1 MKRILISAALLAAT
15 TSALQAHTLDGIVK
29 DNKTGEPLIG
39 TVIRVKELPNVSTTT
54 GLDGTFT
61 LHELPDKG
69 KFTIIVTYMSYKTKE
84 MVVDLAKDYSKGGK
98 DGKDGQFTIAMDED
112 TKQLGEVVVTGH
124 REYRSDRSAVETVKN
139 AGNVLNVMSQQSI
152 QLSPDVNV
160 ASVLQRVS
168 GVTMERDASGEAS
181 YAILRGMDKRY
192 NYTLVNGVK
201 IPSPD
206 DKNRYIPLNIFP
218 SDLMD
223 RLVVSKSLTADMEGD
238 AAGGV
243 VDMVMKDAPSRFQL
257 QANAAIGA
265 TDYFWKDGRNYLT
278 SNRSDYTHKAPYEA
292 FGSEYKAQMGSSKD
306 GSSQIG
312 DFKAGPT
319 QLKSYSNPAPNF
331 IGGLSIGNRFWNDR
345 LGVMLAG
352 SIQNTFRGTERT
364 YNSVKM
370 ASGEQA
376 MYISNLHHR
385 YYSIHD
391 LTAGAHAK
399 IDLTLGNQL
408 MPGAH
413 KLEWYNMYVRTNSKG
428 IRYNNGISTEY
439 IGADSYTQDDEVRST
454 SITQTIFATNLKGTH
469 HLSKDFTIDWSG
481 IFSQAKEEDPD
492 RTYVTL
498 TNTVSTSSADVTASS
513 DGSSDVDA
521 VGGSIWD
528 TNKNIVKTLPKSMER
543 RYQHNKDTDWAGYIN
558 LSYDTH
564 FANGVD
570 ALWKAGA
577 QYRCKERS
585 NRYYSYIFNPADISQ
600 QLNGNGLDQFAA
612 IDWVC
617 KTPYSQASQLN
628 YDSKEHIGGAYAMVT
643 FRSNLGELNAG
654 FRAEHTNQI
663 YTMLQHFRNM
673 GQVGEQSY
681 WDYLPSA
688 SIKWTPT
695 KKMNVRLSYYRSIN
709 RPGFY
714 EIVPYQIQGEE
725 YQEKGNPN
733 LKRARIDNI
742 DLRWEWFPSATEQ
755 VLAGVFYKY
764 LKDPIEQV
772 FVTSDGKIGAGTDAY
787 YLPDNLGNAKNMGFE
802 IDVIKYIRHFGL
814 KANYTYT
821 HSEITTSKREY
832 QEGSAEYKTGVTQTR
847 PLVNQAPHTANLSL
861 LYKDTSHGWN
871 AQLAASYTGT
881 KLALVS
887 PFKDADQWD
896 KAMFGLDLSAEKQ
909 FKNGFSVFLKANN
922 LLDAKR
928 ERFLKT
934 VNKSNLEY
942 EGQKSDKTIV
952 GTYQY
957 GRTFLLGV
965 RYKL

>member
-15 TSALQAHTLDGIVK
+15 TSAIHAHTLDGIVK

-54 GLDGTFT
+54 GLDGTFS

-84 MVVDLAKDYSKGGK
+84 LVVDVEKDYSKGTK
-98 DGKDGQFTIAMDED
+98 AGKDGQLTIAMDED
-112 TKQLGEVVVTGH
+112 SKQLGEVVVTGH
-124 REYRSDRSAVETVKN
+124 KEYHSDRSAIDLEKT

-243 VDMVMKDAPSRFQL
+243 VDMVMKDAPSHFQV

-265 TDYFWKDGRNYLT
+265 SDYFWKDGRDYLT
-278 SNRSDYTHKAPYEA
+278 SNRSDYTKTAPYEA
-292 FGSEYKAQMGSSKD
+292 FGKDYKASTA
-306 GSSQIG
+306 
-312 DFKAGPT
+312 DFKNGPM
-319 QLKSYSNPAPNF
+319 QLKSHSIPAPNF
-331 IGGLSIGNRFWNDR
+331 IGGLSIGSRFWKDR

-391 LTAGAHAK
+391 LTAGTHAK
-399 IDLTLGNQL
+399 IDLTLGNHL

-454 SITQTIFATNLKGTH
+454 STTQSIFATNLKGTH
-469 HLSKDFTIDWSG
+469 HLNKDFTIDWSG

-498 TNTVSTSSADVTASS
+498 TNTVEATQSV
-513 DGSSDVDA
+513 DGSLWQND
-521 VGGSIWD
+521 
-528 TNKNIVKTLPKSMER
+528 KNIVKTLPKSMER
-543 RYQHNKDTDWAGYIN
+543 RFQHNKDTDWAGYIN

-564 FANGVD
+564 FSDDVD

-577 QYRCKERS
+577 QYRRKERS
-585 NRYYSYIFNPADISQ
+585 NRYYSYVFNPADISQ
-600 QLNGNGLDQFAA
+600 KLDGNGLDQFDAA
-612 IDWVC
+612 DWKC
-617 KTPYSQASQLN
+617 TTPYSQASQLN

-643 FRSNLGELNAG
+643 FRSKIGEFNAG

-663 YTMLQHFRNM
+663 YTMLQHFRTM

-695 KKMNVRLSYYRSIN
+695 QKMNVRFSYYRSIN

-714 EIVPYQIQGEE
+714 EIVPYQIMGEE

-733 LKRARIDNI
+733 LKRARIDNL
-742 DLRWEWFPSATEQ
+742 DLRWEWFPSKTEQ
-755 VLAGVFYKY
+755 VMAGVFYKY

-772 FVTSDGKIGAGTDAY
+772 FVASDGKIGAGSDAY
-787 YLPDNLGNAKNMGFE
+787 YMPDNLGNAKNMGFE
-802 IDVIKYIRHFGL
+802 IDVIKYIRHFGV

-821 HSEITTSKREY
+821 HSSITTSKREY
-832 QEGSAEYKTGVTQTR
+832 QEGSAEYKSGVTQTR
-847 PLVNQAPHTANLSL
+847 PLVNQAPHTANLSF

-871 AQLAASYTGT
+871 GQLAASYTGT

-896 KAMFGLDLSAEKQ
+896 KAMFGLDLSAEKK
-909 FKNGFSVFLKANN
+909 FHNGISIFVKANN

-928 ERFLKT
+928 ERYLKT
-934 VNKSNLEY
+934 VNKDNLEY
-942 EGQKSDKTIV
+942 EGQRNDRTIV
-952 GTYQY
+952 GTYKY
-957 GRTFLLGV
+957 GRTFLVGV
-965 RYKL
+965 RYNLR

>member
-1 MKRILISAALLAAT
+1 MIQFILSAVLIAA
-15 TSALQAHTLDGIVK
+15 SATVVSAHTLDGIVK
-29 DNKTGEPLIG
+29 DNRTGEPLIG
-39 TVIRVKELPNVSTTT
+39 SVVEVKELPSVKTTT
-54 GLDGTFT
+54 GLDGSFT

-69 KFTIIVTYMSYKTKE
+69 RYTLVVRYISYKTREIPVEVSDKG
-84 MVVDLAKDYSKGGK
+84 VV
-98 DGKDGQFTIAMDED
+98 TITLDED
-112 TKQLGEVVVTGH
+112 LHQLGEVVIKGH
-124 REYRSDRSAVETVKN
+124 KEYHSDRSAIDMEKT

-243 VDMVMKDAPSRFQL
+243 VDMVMKDAPSHFQI
-257 QANAAIGA
+257 QANAAVG
-265 TDYFWKDGRNYLT
+265 TSDYFWKDSRDYLT
-278 SNRSDYTHKAPYEA
+278 SNRSDYTHKAPYEVN
-292 FGSEYKAQMGSSKD
+292 GPEYKAATS
-306 GSSQIG
+306 
-312 DFKAGPT
+312 DFSNGPT
-319 QLKSYSNPAPNF
+319 QISRHSMPAPNF
-331 IGGLSIGNRFWNDR
+331 VGGLSIGNRFWKDR
-345 LGVMLAG
+345 IGVMLAG

-370 ASGEQA
+370 ASGEQS
-376 MYISNLHHR
+376 MYISSLQHR

-391 LTAGAHAK
+391 FTAGVHAK
-399 IDLTLGNQL
+399 VDLQL
-408 MPGAH
+408 ENN
-413 KLEWYNMYVRTNSKG
+413 KLEWYNMYVCTNSKSV
-428 IRYNNGISTEY
+428 RYNNSVNTEY
-439 IGADSYTQDDEVRST
+439 ISSDSYTQDDETRSL
-454 SITQTIFATNLKGTH
+454 SQTQSIFATHLKGTH
-469 HLSKDFTIDWSG
+469 HLTKDFTADWAG
-481 IFSQAKEEDPD
+481 IFSQAKSEDPD
-492 RTYVTL
+492 RVYLSL
-498 TNTVSTSSADVTASS
+498 TNTIQSADGV
-513 DGSSDVDA
+513 DGSLWS
-521 VGGSIWD
+521 G
-528 TNKNIVKTLPKSMER
+528 NKNILKTLPKNMER
-543 RYQHNKDTDWAGYIN
+543 RFQHNTDKDWAGYIN
-558 LSYDTH
+558 LAYNSQLGNDI
-564 FANGVD
+564 N

-577 QYRCKERS
+577 QYRRKERG
-585 NRYYSYIFNPADISQ
+585 NRYYSYIFNPSDISQ
-600 QLNGNGLDQFAA
+600 KLDGNGFDQFAA
-612 IDWVC
+612 IDWTC

-628 YDSKEHIGGAYAMVT
+628 YDSKEHIGAAYIMT
-643 FRSNLGELNAG
+643 TLKSRWGELNAG
-654 FRAEHTNQI
+654 VRAEHTNQI
-663 YTMLQHFRNM
+663 YTMLQKFRNM

-681 WDYLPSA
+681 WDWLPSA

-714 EIVPYQIQGEE
+714 EIVPYQIMGEE

-733 LKRARIDNI
+733 LKRARIDNV

-764 LKDPIEQV
+764 LQDPIEQV
-772 FVTSDGKIGAGTDAY
+772 FVAADGKLGSGADAY
-787 YLPDNLGNAKNMGFE
+787 YMPDNLGNAKNYGFE
-802 IDVIKYIRHFGL
+802 IDVVKYIRHFGI

-821 HSEITTSKREY
+821 HSTITTTKREY
-832 QEGSAEYKTGVTQTR
+832 KEGSAEYKTGVTQTR

-861 LYKDTSHGWN
+861 LYKDTNYGWN

-896 KAMFGLDLSAEKQ
+896 KAMFGLDFSMEKK
-909 FKNGFSVFLKANN
+909 FPCGVSVFLKANN

-928 ERFLKT
+928 ERYLKT
-934 VNKSNLEY
+934 VNQSNLEY
-942 EGQKSDKTIV
+942 EGQRSDKTIV
-952 GTYQY
+952 GTYKY
-957 GRTFLLGV
+957 GRTFLIGV
-965 RYKL
+965 RVKM

>member
-1 MKRILISAALLAAT
+1 MSAALLAA
-15 TSALQAHTLDGIVK
+15 SATAIQAHTLDGIVK

-39 TVIRVKELPNVSTTT
+39 TVVRVKELPNVGTTT
-54 GLDGTFT
+54 GLDGSFT

-69 KFTIIVTYMSYKTKE
+69 KYTLVVSFMAYKTKE
-84 MVVDLAKDYSKGGK
+84 IVVDVANDDKVD
-98 DGKDGQFTIAMDED
+98 IPMDED
-112 TKQLGEVVVTGH
+112 LKQLGEVVVTGR

-223 RLVVSKSLTADMEGD
+223 RLVVSKSLTADMEAD

-243 VDMVMKDAPSRFQL
+243 VDMVMKDAPSCFQL
-257 QANAAIGA
+257 QANAAIGT
-265 TDYFWKDGRNYLT
+265 TDYFWKDGRDYLT
-278 SNRSDYTHKAPYEA
+278 SNRSDYTKKAPYEA
-292 FGSEYKAQMGSSKD
+292 YGSEYKASIS
-306 GSSQIG
+306 
-312 DFKAGPT
+312 DFKNGPV
-319 QLKSYSNPAPNF
+319 QLKSQSMPAPNF
-331 IGGLSIGNRFWNDR
+331 IGGLSVGNRFWNDR

-376 MYISNLHHR
+376 MYISKLNHR

-391 LTAGAHAK
+391 LTTGVHAK
-399 IDLTLGNQL
+399 VDLTL
-408 MPGAH
+408 PKH
-413 KLEWYNMYVRTNSKG
+413 KIEWYNMYVRTNSKG
-428 IRYNNGISTEY
+428 VRYNNSIGTEY
-439 IGADSYTQDDEVRST
+439 IGANSYTQDDEIRSLST
-454 SITQTIFATNLKGTH
+454 TQSIFATNLKGTH
-469 HLSKDFTIDWSG
+469 HLTKNFTLDWSG

-498 TNTVSTSSADVTASS
+498 SNSVSTEADA
-513 DGSSDVDA
+513 DGNILS
-521 VGGSIWD
+521 GNLWD
-528 TNKNIVKTLPKSMER
+528 TNKNITKTFPKDAER
-543 RYQHNKDTDWAGYIN
+543 RFQHNMDTDWAGYIN
-558 LSYDTH
+558 LTYDTH
-564 FANGVD
+564 FANDVE

-577 QYRCKERS
+577 QYRRKERC
-585 NRYYSYIFNPADISQ
+585 NRYYSYIFSPADNAQ
-600 QLNGNGLDQFAA
+600 DLDGNGLEQFDNV
-612 IDWVC
+612 DWVC

-628 YDSKEHIGGAYAMVT
+628 YNSKEHIGGAYAMVT
-643 FRSNLGELNAG
+643 FKSKLGELNAG

-673 GQVGEQSY
+673 GQIGEQSY

-688 SIKWTPT
+688 SLKWTPT
-695 KKMNVRLSYYRSIN
+695 KNMNIRLSYYRSIN

-714 EIVPYQIQGEE
+714 EIVPYQIMGEE

-742 DLRWEWFPSATEQ
+742 DLRWEWFPSKTEQ
-755 VLAGVFYKY
+755 ILAGVFYKY

-787 YLPDNLGNAKNMGFE
+787 YMPDNLGNAKNMGFE
-802 IDVIKYIRHFGL
+802 IDVIKYIRHFGI

-821 HSEITTSKREY
+821 YSKITTSKREY
-832 QEGSAEYKTGVTQTR
+832 KEGSAEYKSGVTQSR
-847 PLVNQAPHTANLSL
+847 PLVNQAPHTANISL
-861 LYKDTSHGWN
+861 LYKDTENGWN
-871 AQLAASYTGT
+871 AQLASSFTGA

-887 PFKDADQWD
+887 PFKDADQWE

-909 FKNGFSVFLKANN
+909 FKNGFSIFFKANN

-928 ERFLKT
+928 ERYLKT
-934 VNKSNLEY
+934 VNESNLEY

>member
-1 MKRILISAALLAAT
+1 MKRLFMSAALLAA
-15 TSALQAHTLDGIVK
+15 SATAIQAHTLDGIVK

-39 TVIRVKELPNVSTTT
+39 TVVRVKELPNVGTTT
-54 GLDGTFT
+54 GLDGSFT

-69 KFTIIVTYMSYKTKE
+69 KYTLVVSFMAYKTKE
-84 MVVDLAKDYSKGGK
+84 IVVDVANDDKVD
-98 DGKDGQFTIAMDED
+98 IPMDED
-112 TKQLGEVVVTGH
+112 LKQLGEVVVTGR

-243 VDMVMKDAPSRFQL
+243 VDMVMKDAPSCFQF
-257 QANAAIGA
+257 QANAAIGT
-265 TDYFWKDGRNYLT
+265 TDYFWKDGRDYIT
-278 SNRSDYTHKAPYEA
+278 SNRSDYTKKAPYEA
-292 FGSEYKAQMGSSKD
+292 FGSEYKASMS
-306 GSSQIG
+306 
-312 DFKAGPT
+312 DFKNGPV
-319 QLKSYSNPAPNF
+319 QLKSHSMPAPNF
-331 IGGLSIGNRFWNDR
+331 IGGLSVGNRFWNDR
-345 LGVMLAG
+345 LGVILAG

-376 MYISNLHHR
+376 MYISKLNHR

-391 LTAGAHAK
+391 LTTGAHAK
-399 IDLTLGNQL
+399 IDLTL
-408 MPGAH
+408 PGH
-413 KLEWYNMYVRTNSKG
+413 KIEWYNMYVRTNSKG
-428 IRYNNGISTEY
+428 VRYNNSIGTEY
-439 IGADSYTQDDEVRST
+439 IGANSYTQDDEIRSLST
-454 SITQTIFATNLKGTH
+454 TQSIFATNLKGTH
-469 HLSKDFTIDWSG
+469 HLTKNFTLDWSG

-498 TNTVSTSSADVTASS
+498 SNSVSTEADA
-513 DGSSDVDA
+513 DGNILS
-521 VGGSIWD
+521 GNLWD
-528 TNKNIVKTLPKSMER
+528 TNKNITKTFPKDAER
-543 RYQHNKDTDWAGYIN
+543 RFQHNMDTDWAGYIN
-558 LSYDTH
+558 LTYDTH
-564 FANGVD
+564 FANDVE

-577 QYRCKERS
+577 QYRRKERS
-585 NRYYSYIFNPADISQ
+585 NRYYSYIFSPADNAQ
-600 QLNGNGLDQFAA
+600 DLDGNGLEQFDNV
-612 IDWVC
+612 DWVC

-643 FRSNLGELNAG
+643 LKTKLGELIAG

-673 GQVGEQSY
+673 GQIGEQSY

-688 SIKWTPT
+688 SLKWTPT
-695 KKMNVRLSYYRSIN
+695 KNMNIRLSYYRSIN

-714 EIVPYQIQGEE
+714 EIVPYQIMGEE

-742 DLRWEWFPSATEQ
+742 DLRWEWFPSKTEQ
-755 VLAGVFYKY
+755 ILAGVFYKY

-787 YLPDNLGNAKNMGFE
+787 YMPDNLGNAKNMGFE
-802 IDVIKYIRHFGL
+802 IDVIKYIRHFGI

-821 HSEITTSKREY
+821 YSKITTSKREY
-832 QEGSAEYKTGVTQTR
+832 KEGSAEYKSGVTQSR
-847 PLVNQAPHTANLSL
+847 PLVNQAPHTANISL
-861 LYKDTSHGWN
+861 LYKDTENGWN
-871 AQLAASYTGT
+871 AQLASSFTGA

-909 FKNGFSVFLKANN
+909 FKNGFSIFFKANN

-928 ERFLKT
+928 ERYLKT
-934 VNKSNLEY
+934 VNESNLEY

>member
-1 MKRILISAALLAAT
+1 MKRLLFSAALLAA
-15 TSALQAHTLDGIVK
+15 SATAIQAHTLDGIVK

-39 TVIRVKELPNVSTTT
+39 TVIRVKELPNVGTTT
-54 GLDGTFT
+54 GLDGSFT

-69 KFTIIVTYMSYKTKE
+69 KYTLVVSFMAYKTKE
-84 MVVDLAKDYSKGGK
+84 IVVDVANDDKVD
-98 DGKDGQFTIAMDED
+98 IPMDED
-112 TKQLGEVVVTGH
+112 LKQLGEVVVTGR

-243 VDMVMKDAPSRFQL
+243 VDMVMKDAPSCFQF
-257 QANAAIGA
+257 QANAAIGT
-265 TDYFWKDGRNYLT
+265 TDYFWKDGRDYIT
-278 SNRSDYTHKAPYEA
+278 SNRSDYTKKAPYEA
-292 FGSEYKAQMGSSKD
+292 FGSEYKASMS
-306 GSSQIG
+306 
-312 DFKAGPT
+312 DFKNGPV
-319 QLKSYSNPAPNF
+319 QLKSHSMPAPNF
-331 IGGLSIGNRFWNDR
+331 IGGLSVGNRFWNDR
-345 LGVMLAG
+345 LGVILAG

-376 MYISNLHHR
+376 MYISKLNHR

-391 LTAGAHAK
+391 LTTGAHAK
-399 IDLTLGNQL
+399 IDLTL
-408 MPGAH
+408 PGH
-413 KLEWYNMYVRTNSKG
+413 KIEWYNMYVRTNSKG
-428 IRYNNGISTEY
+428 VRYNNSIGTEY
-439 IGADSYTQDDEVRST
+439 IGANSYTQDDEIRSLST
-454 SITQTIFATNLKGTH
+454 TQSIFATNLKGTH
-469 HLSKDFTIDWSG
+469 HLTKNFTLDWSG

-498 TNTVSTSSADVTASS
+498 SNSVSTEADA
-513 DGSSDVDA
+513 DGNILS
-521 VGGSIWD
+521 GNLWD
-528 TNKNIVKTLPKSMER
+528 TNKNITKTFPKDAER
-543 RYQHNKDTDWAGYIN
+543 RFQHNMDTDWAGYIN
-558 LSYDTH
+558 LTYDTH
-564 FANGVD
+564 FANDVE

-577 QYRCKERS
+577 QYRRKERS
-585 NRYYSYIFNPADISQ
+585 NRYYSYIFSPADNAQ
-600 QLNGNGLDQFAA
+600 DLDGNGLEQFDNV
-612 IDWVC
+612 DWVC

-643 FRSNLGELNAG
+643 LKTKLGELIAG

-673 GQVGEQSY
+673 GQIGEQSY

-688 SIKWTPT
+688 SLKWTPT
-695 KKMNVRLSYYRSIN
+695 KNMNIRLSYYRSIN

-714 EIVPYQIQGEE
+714 EIVPYQIMGEE

-742 DLRWEWFPSATEQ
+742 DLRWEWFPSKTEQ
-755 VLAGVFYKY
+755 ILAGVFYKY

-787 YLPDNLGNAKNMGFE
+787 YMPDNLGNAKNMGFE
-802 IDVIKYIRHFGL
+802 IDVIKYIRHFGI

-821 HSEITTSKREY
+821 YSKITTSKREY
-832 QEGSAEYKTGVTQTR
+832 KEGSAEYKSGVTQSR
-847 PLVNQAPHTANLSL
+847 PLVNQAPHTANISL
-861 LYKDTSHGWN
+861 LYKDTENGWN
-871 AQLAASYTGT
+871 AQLASSFTGA

-909 FKNGFSVFLKANN
+909 FKNGFSIFFKANN
-922 LLDAKR
+922 LLDAKC
-928 ERFLKT
+928 ERYLKT
-934 VNKSNLEY
+934 VNESNLEY
-942 EGQKSDKTIV
+942 EGQKRDKTIV

>member
-1 MKRILISAALLAAT
+1 MKRLFMSAALLAA
-15 TSALQAHTLDGIVK
+15 SATAIQAHTLDGIVK

-39 TVIRVKELPNVSTTT
+39 TVIRVKELPNVGTTT
-54 GLDGTFT
+54 GLDGSFT

-69 KFTIIVTYMSYKTKE
+69 KYTLVVSFMAYKTKE
-84 MVVDLAKDYSKGGK
+84 IVVDVANDDKVD
-98 DGKDGQFTIAMDED
+98 IPMDED
-112 TKQLGEVVVTGH
+112 LKQLGEVVVTGR

-243 VDMVMKDAPSRFQL
+243 VDMVMKDAPSCFQL
-257 QANAAIGA
+257 QANAAIGT
-265 TDYFWKDGRNYLT
+265 TDYFWKDGRDYLT
-278 SNRSDYTHKAPYEA
+278 SNRSDYTKKAPYEA
-292 FGSEYKAQMGSSKD
+292 FGSEYKASMS
-306 GSSQIG
+306 
-312 DFKAGPT
+312 DFKNGPV
-319 QLKSYSNPAPNF
+319 QLKSHSMPAPNF
-331 IGGLSIGNRFWNDR
+331 IGGLSVGNRFWNDR

-376 MYISNLHHR
+376 MYISKLNHR

-391 LTAGAHAK
+391 LTTGVHAK
-399 IDLTLGNQL
+399 FDLTL
-408 MPGAH
+408 PEH
-413 KLEWYNMYVRTNSKG
+413 KIEWYNMYVRTNSKG
-428 IRYNNGISTEY
+428 VRYNNSIGTEY
-439 IGADSYTQDDEVRST
+439 IGANSYTQDDEIRSLST
-454 SITQTIFATNLKGTH
+454 TQSIFATNLKGTH
-469 HLSKDFTIDWSG
+469 HLTKNFTLDWSG

-498 TNTVSTSSADVTASS
+498 SNSVSTEADA
-513 DGSSDVDA
+513 DGNILS
-521 VGGSIWD
+521 GNLWD
-528 TNKNIVKTLPKSMER
+528 TNKNITKTFPKDAER
-543 RYQHNKDTDWAGYIN
+543 RFQHNMDTDWAGYIN
-558 LSYDTH
+558 LTYDTH
-564 FANGVD
+564 FANDVE

-577 QYRCKERS
+577 QYRRKERC
-585 NRYYSYIFNPADISQ
+585 NRYYSYIFSLADNAQ
-600 QLNGNGLDQFAA
+600 DLDGNGLEQFDNV
-612 IDWVC
+612 DWVC

-643 FRSNLGELNAG
+643 LKTKLGELIAG

-673 GQVGEQSY
+673 GQNGEQSY

-688 SIKWTPT
+688 SLKWTPT
-695 KKMNVRLSYYRSIN
+695 KNMNIRLSYYRSIN

-714 EIVPYQIQGEE
+714 EIVPYQIMGEE

-742 DLRWEWFPSATEQ
+742 DLRWEWFPSKTEQ
-755 VLAGVFYKY
+755 ILAGVFYKY

-787 YLPDNLGNAKNMGFE
+787 YMPDNLGNAKNMGFE
-802 IDVIKYIRHFGL
+802 IDVIKYIRHFGI

-821 HSEITTSKREY
+821 YSKITTSKREY
-832 QEGSAEYKTGVTQTR
+832 KEGSAEYQSGVTQSR
-847 PLVNQAPHTANLSL
+847 PLVNQAPHTANISL
-861 LYKDTSHGWN
+861 LYKDTENGWN
-871 AQLAASYTGT
+871 AQLASSFTGA

-887 PFKDADQWD
+887 PFKDADQWE

-909 FKNGFSVFLKANN
+909 FKNGFSIFFKANN

-928 ERFLKT
+928 ERYLKT
-934 VNKSNLEY
+934 VNESNLEY

>member
-1 MKRILISAALLAAT
+1 MKKFLISVALVVSAAMV
-15 TSALQAHTLDGIVK
+15 SAHTVDGIVK
-29 DNKTGEPLIG
+29 DNRTGEPLIG
-39 TVIRVKELPNVSTTT
+39 SVVEVKELPNIKTTT
-54 GLDGTFT
+54 GLDGSFK
-61 LHELPDKG
+61 LSELPDKG
-69 KFTIIVTYMSYKTKE
+69 RYTLVVRYISYKTREVPIEVSDKSA
-84 MVVDLAKDYSKGGK
+84 V
-98 DGKDGQFTIAMDED
+98 TIALDED
-112 TKQLGEVVVTGH
+112 LRELSEVVVKGH
-124 REYRSDRSAVETVKN
+124 KEYHSDRSAIDMEKT

-206 DKNRYIPLNIFP
+206 DKNRYIPLNMFP

-243 VDMVMKDAPSRFQL
+243 VDMVMKDAPSHFQI

-265 TDYFWKDGRNYLT
+265 SDYFWNNSRNYLS
-278 SNRSDYTHKAPYEA
+278 SNRGSYTHTSPYEA
-292 FGSEYKAQMGSSKD
+292 HGADYKATTA
-306 GSSQIG
+306 
-312 DFKAGPT
+312 DFCNGPT
-319 QLKSYSNPAPNF
+319 QITKHSLPAPNF
-331 IGGLSIGNRFWNDR
+331 VGGLSIGNRFWKDR
-345 LGVMLAG
+345 IGVMLAG
-352 SIQNTFRGTERT
+352 SVQNIFRGAERT

-376 MYISNLHHR
+376 MYIYSLQHR

-391 LTAGAHAK
+391 LTAGFHAK
-399 IDLTLGNQL
+399 VDLQL
-408 MPGAH
+408 DNN

-428 IRYNNGISTEY
+428 VRYNNSINTEY
-439 IGADSYTQDDEVRST
+439 ISSDTYTQDDETRSL
-454 SITQTIFATNLKGTH
+454 SQTQSVFATHLKGTH
-469 HLSKDFTIDWSG
+469 HLTPSFTVDWAG

-492 RTYVTL
+492 RTYLTL
-498 TNTVSTSSADVTASS
+498 TNTVEAPDGV
-513 DGSSDVDA
+513 DGSLWSA
-521 VGGSIWD
+521 G
-528 TNKNIVKTLPKSMER
+528 KNILKTMPKDMER
-543 RYQHNKDTDWAGYIN
+543 RFQHNTDKDWAGYLN
-558 LSYDTH
+558 LSYDTR
-564 FANGVD
+564 FSRGIS

-577 QYRCKERS
+577 QYRRKERG
-585 NRYYSYIFNPADISQ
+585 NRYYSYVFSPTDISQ
-600 QLNGNGLDQFAA
+600 QLDGNGFDQFAS
-612 IDWVC
+612 INWTC

-628 YDSKEHIGGAYAMVT
+628 YDSKEHIGAAYLMTTVKT
-643 FRSNLGELNAG
+643 PWGELNAG
-654 FRAEHTNQI
+654 VRAEHTNQI
-663 YTMLQHFRNM
+663 YTMLQKFRNM

-681 WDYLPSA
+681 WDWMPSA
-688 SIKWTPT
+688 SVKWTPT

-714 EIVPYQIQGEE
+714 EIVPYQIMGEE

-733 LKRARIDNI
+733 LKRARIDNV
-742 DLRWEWFPSATEQ
+742 DLRWEWFPSPTEQ

-764 LKDPIEQV
+764 LQDPIEQV
-772 FVTSDGKIGAGTDAY
+772 FVSADGKIGSGADAY
-787 YLPDNLGNAKNMGFE
+787 YMPDNLGNAKNYGFE
-802 IDVIKYIRHFGL
+802 IDVVKYIRYFGI

-821 HSEITTSKREY
+821 HSSITTTKREY
-832 QEGSAEYKTGVTQTR
+832 NVGSAEYKTGVTQTR
-847 PLVNQAPHTANLSL
+847 PLVNQAPHTANISL
-861 LYKDTSHGWN
+861 LYKDTSYGWN
-871 AQLAASYTGT
+871 AQLAASFTGT

-896 KAMFGLDLSAEKQ
+896 KAIFGLDFSMEKK
-909 FKNGFSVFLKANN
+909 FPCGVSLFLKANN

-934 VNKSNLEY
+934 VNESNLQY
-942 EGQKSDKTIV
+942 EGQRSDKTVV
-952 GTYQY
+952 GTYKY

-965 RYKL
+965 RVKL

>member
-1 MKRILISAALLAAT
+1 MKQFLLSAALIAVSTTVAT
-15 TSALQAHTLDGIVK
+15 AHTLDGIVK
-29 DNKTGEPLIG
+29 DNRTGEPLIG
-39 TVIRVKELPNVSTTT
+39 SVIEVKELPSVKTTT
-54 GLDGTFT
+54 GLDGSFT

-69 KFTIIVTYMSYKTKE
+69 RYTLVVRYISYKTRE
-84 MVVDLAKDYSKGGK
+84 IPVEVSDKGIV
-98 DGKDGQFTIAMDED
+98 TITLDED
-112 TKQLGEVVVTGH
+112 SHELGEVVIKGH
-124 REYRSDRSAVETVKN
+124 KEYHSDRSAIDMEKT

-160 ASVLQRVS
+160 ATVLQRVS

-243 VDMVMKDAPSRFQL
+243 VDMVMKDAPSHFQI
-257 QANAAIGA
+257 QANAAVGA
-265 TDYFWKDGRNYLT
+265 SDYFWKDSRDYLT
-278 SNRSDYTHKAPYEA
+278 SNRSDYTHKAPYEVN
-292 FGSEYKAQMGSSKD
+292 GPEYKATTS
-306 GSSQIG
+306 
-312 DFKAGPT
+312 DFASGPT
-319 QLKSYSNPAPNF
+319 QISSHSMPAPNF
-331 IGGLSIGNRFWNDR
+331 VGGLSIGNRFWKDR
-345 LGVMLAG
+345 IGVMIAG
-352 SIQNTFRGTERT
+352 NIQNTFRGTERT

-376 MYISNLHHR
+376 MYIYSLQHR

-391 LTAGAHAK
+391 LTAGVHAK
-399 IDLTLGNQL
+399 VDLQL
-408 MPGAH
+408 ENN
-413 KLEWYNMYVRTNSKG
+413 KFEWYNMYVRTNSKG
-428 IRYNNGISTEY
+428 VRYNNSVNTEY
-439 IGADSYTQDDEVRST
+439 ISSDSYTQDDETRSL
-454 SITQTIFATNLKGTH
+454 SQTQSIFATHIKGTH
-469 HLSKDFTIDWSG
+469 HLTKDFTVDWAG
-481 IFSQAKEEDPD
+481 IFSQAKSEDPD
-492 RTYVTL
+492 RVYLSL
-498 TNTVSTSSADVTASS
+498 TNTIHSAEGV
-513 DGSSDVDA
+513 DGSLWS
-521 VGGSIWD
+521 G
-528 TNKNIVKTLPKSMER
+528 NKNILKTMPKNMER
-543 RYQHNKDTDWAGYIN
+543 RFQHNTDKDWAGYIN
-558 LSYDTH
+558 LTYNTQLGNDI
-564 FANGVD
+564 N

-577 QYRCKERS
+577 QYRRKERG
-585 NRYYSYIFNPADISQ
+585 NRYYSYNFTPTDISQ
-600 QLNGNGLDQFAA
+600 KLDGNGFDQFAA
-612 IDWVC
+612 IDWTC

-628 YDSKEHIGGAYAMVT
+628 YDSKEHIGAAYIMT
-643 FRSNLGELNAG
+643 TLKSRWGELNAG
-654 FRAEHTNQI
+654 LRAEHTNQI
-663 YTMLQHFRNM
+663 YTMQQKFRNM

-681 WDYLPSA
+681 WDWLPSA
-688 SIKWTPT
+688 SLKWTPT

-714 EIVPYQIQGEE
+714 EIVPYQIMGEE

-764 LKDPIEQV
+764 LQDPIEQV
-772 FVTSDGKIGAGTDAY
+772 FVAADGKLGSGADAY
-787 YLPDNLGNAKNMGFE
+787 YMPDNLGNAKNYGFE
-802 IDVIKYIRHFGL
+802 IDVVKYIRHFGI

-821 HSEITTSKREY
+821 HSRITTSKREY
-832 QEGSAEYKTGVTQTR
+832 KEGSAEYKTGVTQSR

-861 LYKDTSHGWN
+861 LYKDTNYGWN

-896 KAMFGLDLSAEKQ
+896 KAMFGLDFSMEKK
-909 FKNGFSVFLKANN
+909 FPCGVSVFLKANN

-928 ERFLKT
+928 ERYLKT
-934 VNKSNLEY
+934 VNQSNLEY
-942 EGQKSDKTIV
+942 EGQSSDKTIV
-952 GTYQY
+952 GTYKY
-957 GRTFLLGV
+957 GRTYLVGV
-965 RYKL
+965 RVKI

>member
-1 MKRILISAALLAAT
+1 MKRFLFTAAFLTAAT
-15 TSALQAHTLDGIVK
+15 SAITAHTLDGIVK
-29 DNKTGEPLIG
+29 DHKTGEPLIG
-39 TVIRVKELPNVSTTT
+39 TVIRVKELPSVSTTT

-61 LHELPDKG
+61 LRELPDRG
-69 KFTIIVTYMSYKTKE
+69 RYTLVVSYMAYKTRE
-84 MVVDLAKDYSKGGK
+84 MVVDVAKDYDKGSEK
-98 DGKDGQFTIAMDED
+98 GKDGQLTIALDED
-112 TKQLGEVVVTGH
+112 LQQLDEVVVTGR

-139 AGNVLNVMSQQSI
+139 AASVLNVMSQQSI

-168 GVTMERDASGEAS
+168 GVTMEHDASGEAS

-192 NYTLVNGVK
+192 NYTLVIGVK

-206 DKNRYIPLNIFP
+206 DKNRYVPLNIFP

-243 VDMVMKDAPSRFQL
+243 VDMVMKDAPARFQL
-257 QANAAIGA
+257 QANAAVGMS
-265 TDYFWKDGRNYLT
+265 DYFWSGARDYLT
-278 SNRSDYTHKAPYEA
+278 TNRSDYTHRSPYEA
-292 FGSEYKAQMGSSKD
+292 FGSDYKASAS
-306 GSSQIG
+306 
-312 DFKAGPT
+312 DFRNGPV
-319 QLKSYSNPAPNF
+319 QLKSHATPAPNF
-331 IGGLSIGNRFWNDR
+331 IGGLSVGDRFWNNR
-345 LGVMLAG
+345 IGVMLAG
-352 SIQNTFRGTERT
+352 SVQNTFRGTERT

-376 MYISNLHHR
+376 MYISTLNHR
-385 YYSIHD
+385 YYSVHD
-391 LTAGAHAK
+391 FTAGLHAK
-399 IDLTLGNQL
+399 LDLSLSN
-408 MPGAH
+408 H

-428 IRYNNGISTEY
+428 VRYNNGVNTEY
-439 IGADSYTQDDEVRST
+439 ISADSYTQDDELRST
-454 SITQTIFATNLKGTH
+454 SSTQSIFATNLKGTH
-469 HLSKDFTIDWSG
+469 HLTDRFTVDWSG
-481 IFSQAKEEDPD
+481 VFSQARAEDPD

-498 TNTVSTSSADVTASS
+498 TNTVGRSAGAE
-513 DGSSDVDA
+513 GDA
-521 VGGSIWD
+521 VSGDIWSQE
-528 TNKNIVKTLPKSMER
+528 KNILKTLPKSAER
-543 RYQHNKDTDWAGYIN
+543 RFQHNKDTDWAGYIN
-558 LSYDTH
+558 LAYDTR
-564 FANGVD
+564 FGDKLD
-570 ALWKAGA
+570 ALWKVGA
-577 QYRCKERS
+577 QYRRKERS
-585 NRYYSYIFNPADISQ
+585 NRYYSYVFNPADISQ
-600 QLNGNGLDQFAA
+600 QLDGNGYEQFANV
-612 IDWVC
+612 DWVC

-628 YDSKEHIGGAYAMVT
+628 YDSKEHIGGVYAMAT
-643 FRSNLGELNAG
+643 LSSALGELNVG
-654 FRAEHTNQI
+654 LRAEHTNQI

-688 SIKWTPT
+688 SVKWTPT

-725 YQEKGNPN
+725 YQEKGNPE

-742 DLRWEWFPSATEQ
+742 DLRWEWFPSSTEQ
-755 VLAGVFYKY
+755 ILAGVFYKY
-764 LKDPIEQV
+764 LKNPIEQV

-787 YLPDNLGNAKNMGFE
+787 YMPANLGNAKNMGFE
-802 IDVIKYIRHFGL
+802 IDVIKYIRHFGV

-821 HSEITTSKREY
+821 HSEITTSKRQY
-832 QEGSAEYKTGVTQTR
+832 KEGSAEYKTGVTQTR

-861 LYKDTSHGWN
+861 LYKDTAHGWN
-871 AQLAASYTGT
+871 AQLAASFTGT

-896 KAMFGLDLSAEKQ
+896 KAMFGLDFSAEKK
-909 FKNGFSVFLKANN
+909 FHNGISLFFKANN

-928 ERFLKT
+928 ERYLKT
-934 VNKSNLEY
+934 VNQSNLEY

-952 GTYQY
+952 GTYRY

>member
-1 MKRILISAALLAAT
+1 MKRLLFSAALLAA
-15 TSALQAHTLDGIVK
+15 SATAIQAHTLDGIVK

-39 TVIRVKELPNVSTTT
+39 TVIRVKELPNVGTTT
-54 GLDGTFT
+54 GLDGSFT

-69 KFTIIVTYMSYKTKE
+69 KYTLVVSFMAYKTKE
-84 MVVDLAKDYSKGGK
+84 IVVDVANDDKVD
-98 DGKDGQFTIAMDED
+98 IPMDED
-112 TKQLGEVVVTGH
+112 LKQLFEVVVTGR
-124 REYRSDRSAVETVKN
+124 REYRSDRSAVESVKN

-218 SDLMD
+218 SDLME

-243 VDMVMKDAPSRFQL
+243 VDMVMKDAPSCFQL
-257 QANAAIGA
+257 QANAAIGT
-265 TDYFWKDGRNYLT
+265 TDYFWKDGRDYLT
-278 SNRSDYTHKAPYEA
+278 SNRSDYTKKAPYEA
-292 FGSEYKAQMGSSKD
+292 FGSEYKASMS
-306 GSSQIG
+306 
-312 DFKAGPT
+312 DFKNGPV
-319 QLKSYSNPAPNF
+319 QLKSHSMPAPNF
-331 IGGLSIGNRFWNDR
+331 IGGLSVGNRFWNDR

-352 SIQNTFRGTERT
+352 SVQNTFRGTERT

-376 MYISNLHHR
+376 MYISKLNHR

-391 LTAGAHAK
+391 LTTGVHAK
-399 IDLTLGNQL
+399 FDLTL
-408 MPGAH
+408 PEH
-413 KLEWYNMYVRTNSKG
+413 KIEWYNMYVRTNSKG
-428 IRYNNGISTEY
+428 VRYNNSIGTEY
-439 IGADSYTQDDEVRST
+439 IGANSYTQDDEIRSLST
-454 SITQTIFATNLKGTH
+454 TQSIFATNLKGTH
-469 HLSKDFTIDWSG
+469 HLTKNFTLDWSG

-498 TNTVSTSSADVTASS
+498 SNSVSTEADA
-513 DGSSDVDA
+513 DGNILS
-521 VGGSIWD
+521 GNLWD
-528 TNKNIVKTLPKSMER
+528 TNKNITKTFPKDAER
-543 RYQHNKDTDWAGYIN
+543 RFQHNMDTDWAGYIN
-558 LSYDTH
+558 LTYDTH
-564 FANGVD
+564 FANDVE

-577 QYRCKERS
+577 QYRRKERS
-585 NRYYSYIFNPADISQ
+585 NRYYSYIFSPADNAQ
-600 QLNGNGLDQFAA
+600 DLDGNGLEQFDNV
-612 IDWVC
+612 DWVC

-643 FRSNLGELNAG
+643 LKTKLGELIAG

-673 GQVGEQSY
+673 GQIGEQSY

-688 SIKWTPT
+688 SLKWTPT
-695 KKMNVRLSYYRSIN
+695 KNMNIRLSYYRSIN

-714 EIVPYQIQGEE
+714 EIVPYQIMGEE

-742 DLRWEWFPSATEQ
+742 DLRWEWFPSKTEQ
-755 VLAGVFYKY
+755 ILAGVFYKY

-787 YLPDNLGNAKNMGFE
+787 YMPYNLGNAKNMGFE
-802 IDVIKYIRHFGL
+802 IDVIKYIRHFGI

-821 HSEITTSKREY
+821 YSKITTSKREY
-832 QEGSAEYKTGVTQTR
+832 KEGSAEYKSGVTQSR
-847 PLVNQAPHTANLSL
+847 PLVNQAPHTANISL
-861 LYKDTSHGWN
+861 LYKDTENGWN
-871 AQLAASYTGT
+871 AQLASSFTGA

-909 FKNGFSVFLKANN
+909 FKNGYSIFFKANN

-928 ERFLKT
+928 ERYLKT
-934 VNKSNLEY
+934 VNESNLEY

>member
-1 MKRILISAALLAAT
+1 MKRCLIGAALLAAAT
-15 TSALQAHTLDGIVK
+15 VGSAHTLDGVVK
-29 DNKTGEPLIG
+29 DSKTGEPLIG
-39 TVIRVKELPNVSTTT
+39 TIVEVKELPDVCTTT
-54 GLDGTFT
+54 GLDGSFT

-69 KFTIIVTYMSYKTKE
+69 HYTLVVRYMAYQTKE
-84 MVVDLAKDYSKGGK
+84 MKVDVAADKKVIVS
-98 DGKDGQFTIAMDED
+98 MDED
-112 TKQLGEVVVTGH
+112 MKQLGEVVVTGH
-124 REYRSDRSAVETVKN
+124 KEYHSDRSAIDMEKN
-139 AGNVLNVMSQQSI
+139 AGTVLNVMSQQSI

-206 DKNRYIPLNIFP
+206 DKNRYVPLNMFP

-243 VDMVMKDAPSRFQL
+243 VDMVMKDAPSHFQL
-257 QANAAIGA
+257 QANAAIGYS
-265 TDYFWKDGRNYLT
+265 DYFMKDGRNYL
-278 SNRSDYTHKAPYEA
+278 SANRSDITKTSPYEA
-292 FGSEYKAQMGSSKD
+292 FGKDYKASTADFRNGAT
-306 GSSQIG
+306 QI
-312 DFKAGPT
+312 
-319 QLKSYSNPAPNF
+319 KSHSMPAPNF
-331 IGGLSIGNRFWNDR
+331 IGGISVGNRFWHDR
-345 LGVMLAG
+345 IGVMLAG

-370 ASGEQA
+370 ASGQQT
-376 MYISNLHHR
+376 MYISSLQHR

-391 LTAGAHAK
+391 LTAGVHAK
-399 IDLTLGNQL
+399 IDFTLG
-408 MPGAH
+408 GH
-413 KLEWYNMYVRTNSKG
+413 KLEWYNMYVRTNSKS
-428 IRYNNGISTEY
+428 IRYNNSVNTEY
-439 IGADSYTQDDEVRST
+439 ISADTYTQDDETRSM
-454 SITQTIFATNLKGTH
+454 SQTQSVFATHLKGTH
-469 HLSKDFTIDWSG
+469 HFTNSLTLDWSG
-481 IFSQAKEEDPD
+481 LFSEARESDPD
-492 RTYVTL
+492 RVYLTL
-498 TNTVSTSSADVTASS
+498 TNTVETDASANTSLWNAK
-513 DGSSDVDA
+513 
-521 VGGSIWD
+521 
-528 TNKNIVKTLPKSMER
+528 KNIVKTMPKDMECR
-543 RYQHNKDTDWAGYIN
+543 FQHNNDKDWAGYVN
-558 LSYDTH
+558 VSYDSH
-564 FANGVD
+564 IGSNID

-577 QYRCKERS
+577 QYRRKERG
-585 NRYYSYIFNPADISQ
+585 NRYYSYIFGPTNISQ
-600 QLNGNGLDQFAA
+600 RLDGNGFDQFAA
-612 IDWVC
+612 IDWTC

-628 YDSKEHIGGAYAMVT
+628 YDSKEHIGAAYAMVT
-643 FRSNLGELNAG
+643 LKSAVGELNAG

-663 YTMLQHFRNM
+663 YTMLQKFRNM

-688 SIKWTPT
+688 SLKWTPG
-695 KKMNVRLSYYRSIN
+695 KNLNVRLSYYRSIN

-714 EIVPYQIQGEE
+714 EIVPYQIMGEE
-725 YQEKGNPN
+725 YMERGTPN

-742 DLRWEWFPSATEQ
+742 DLRWEWFPSKTEQ
-755 VLAGVFYKY
+755 ILAGMFYKY

-772 FVTSDGKIGAGTDAY
+772 FVTSDGKIGSGADAY
-787 YLPDNLGNAKNMGFE
+787 YMPDNLGNAKNMGFE
-802 IDVIKYIRHFGL
+802 IDIIKYIRHFGV

-821 HSEITTSKREY
+821 HSSITTTKREY
-832 QEGSAEYKTGVTQTR
+832 QEGSAEYKQGVTQKR

-861 LYKDTSHGWN
+861 LYKDTEHGWSG
-871 AQLAASYTGT
+871 QLAASYTGT

-909 FKNGFSVFLKANN
+909 FKCGLSLFLKANN

-928 ERFLKT
+928 ERYLKT
-934 VNKSNLEY
+934 VNNSNLQY
-942 EGQKSDKTIV
+942 EGQTADRTIV
-952 GTYQY
+952 GTYRY

>member
-1 MKRILISAALLAAT
+1 MKILFMSAALLAA
-15 TSALQAHTLDGIVK
+15 SATAIQAHTLDGIVK

-39 TVIRVKELPNVSTTT
+39 TVVRVKELPNVGTTT
-54 GLDGTFT
+54 GLDGSFT

-69 KFTIIVTYMSYKTKE
+69 KYTLVVSFMAYKTKE
-84 MVVDLAKDYSKGGK
+84 IVVDVANDDKVD
-98 DGKDGQFTIAMDED
+98 IPMNED
-112 TKQLGEVVVTGH
+112 LKQLGEVVVTGR
-124 REYRSDRSAVETVKN
+124 REYRSDRSAVESVKN

-152 QLSPDVNV
+152 QLSPDINV

-243 VDMVMKDAPSRFQL
+243 VDMVMKDAPSCFQL
-257 QANAAIGA
+257 QANAAIGT
-265 TDYFWKDGRNYLT
+265 TDYFWKDGRDYLT
-278 SNRSDYTHKAPYEA
+278 SNRSDYTKKAPYEA
-292 FGSEYKAQMGSSKD
+292 FGSEYKASMS
-306 GSSQIG
+306 
-312 DFKAGPT
+312 DFKNGPV
-319 QLKSYSNPAPNF
+319 QLKSHSMPAPNF
-331 IGGLSIGNRFWNDR
+331 IGGLSVGNRFWNDR

-376 MYISNLHHR
+376 MYISKLNHR

-391 LTAGAHAK
+391 LTTGVHAK
-399 IDLTLGNQL
+399 VDLTL
-408 MPGAH
+408 PKH
-413 KLEWYNMYVRTNSKG
+413 KIEWYNMYVRTNSKG
-428 IRYNNGISTEY
+428 VRYNNSIGTEY
-439 IGADSYTQDDEVRST
+439 IGANSYTQDDEIRSLST
-454 SITQTIFATNLKGTH
+454 TQSIFATNLKGTH
-469 HLSKDFTIDWSG
+469 HLTKNFTLDWSG

-498 TNTVSTSSADVTASS
+498 SNSVSTEADA
-513 DGSSDVDA
+513 DGNILS
-521 VGGSIWD
+521 GNLWD
-528 TNKNIVKTLPKSMER
+528 TNKNITKTFPKDAER
-543 RYQHNKDTDWAGYIN
+543 RFQHNMDTDWAGYIN
-558 LSYDTH
+558 LTYDTH
-564 FANGVD
+564 FANDVE

-577 QYRCKERS
+577 QYRRKERS
-585 NRYYSYIFNPADISQ
+585 NRYYSYIFSPAENAQD
-600 QLNGNGLDQFAA
+600 LDGNGLEQFDNV
-612 IDWVC
+612 DWVC

-643 FRSNLGELNAG
+643 LKTKLGELIAG

-673 GQVGEQSY
+673 GQTGEQSY

-688 SIKWTPT
+688 SLKWTPT
-695 KKMNVRLSYYRSIN
+695 KKMNIRLSYYRSIN

-714 EIVPYQIQGEE
+714 EIVPYQIMGEE

-742 DLRWEWFPSATEQ
+742 DLRWEWFPSKTEQ
-755 VLAGVFYKY
+755 ILAGVFYKY

-787 YLPDNLGNAKNMGFE
+787 YMPDNLGNAKNMGFE
-802 IDVIKYIRHFGL
+802 IDVIKYIRHFGI

-821 HSEITTSKREY
+821 YSKITTSKREY
-832 QEGSAEYKTGVTQTR
+832 KEGSAEYKSGVTQSR
-847 PLVNQAPHTANLSL
+847 PLVNQAPHTANISL
-861 LYKDTSHGWN
+861 LYKDTENGWN
-871 AQLAASYTGT
+871 AQLASSFTGA

-887 PFKDADQWD
+887 PFKDADQWE

-909 FKNGFSVFLKANN
+909 FKNGFSIFFKANN

-928 ERFLKT
+928 ERYLKT
-934 VNKSNLEY
+934 VNESNLQYADQKSN
-942 EGQKSDKTIV
+942 KTII
-952 GTYQY
+952 GTYKY

>member
-1 MKRILISAALLAAT
+1 MKRLFMSAALLAA
-15 TSALQAHTLDGIVK
+15 SATAIQAHTLDGIVK

-39 TVIRVKELPNVSTTT
+39 TVIRVKELPNVGTTT
-54 GLDGTFT
+54 GLDGSFT

-69 KFTIIVTYMSYKTKE
+69 KYTLVVSFMAYKTKE
-84 MVVDLAKDYSKGGK
+84 IVVDVANDEKVD
-98 DGKDGQFTIAMDED
+98 IPMDED
-112 TKQLGEVVVTGH
+112 LKQLGEVVVTGR
-124 REYRSDRSAVETVKN
+124 REYRSDRSAVESVKN

-243 VDMVMKDAPSRFQL
+243 VDMVMKDAPSCFQF
-257 QANAAIGA
+257 QANAAIGT
-265 TDYFWKDGRNYLT
+265 TDYFWKDGRDYIT
-278 SNRSDYTHKAPYEA
+278 SNRSDYTKKAPYEA
-292 FGSEYKAQMGSSKD
+292 FGSEYKASMS
-306 GSSQIG
+306 
-312 DFKAGPT
+312 DFKNGPV
-319 QLKSYSNPAPNF
+319 QLKSHSMPAPNF
-331 IGGLSIGNRFWNDR
+331 IGGLSVGNRFWNDR
-345 LGVMLAG
+345 LGVILAG

-376 MYISNLHHR
+376 MYISKLNHR

-391 LTAGAHAK
+391 LTTGAHAK
-399 IDLTLGNQL
+399 IDLTL
-408 MPGAH
+408 PGH
-413 KLEWYNMYVRTNSKG
+413 KIEWYNMYVRTNSKG
-428 IRYNNGISTEY
+428 VRYNNSIGTEY
-439 IGADSYTQDDEVRST
+439 IGANSYTQDDEIRSLST
-454 SITQTIFATNLKGTH
+454 TQSIFATNLKGTH
-469 HLSKDFTIDWSG
+469 HLTKNFTLDWSG

-498 TNTVSTSSADVTASS
+498 SNSVSTEADA
-513 DGSSDVDA
+513 DGNILS
-521 VGGSIWD
+521 GNLWD
-528 TNKNIVKTLPKSMER
+528 TNKNITKTFPKDAER
-543 RYQHNKDTDWAGYIN
+543 RFQHNMDTDWAGYIN
-558 LSYDTH
+558 LTYDTH
-564 FANGVD
+564 FANDVE

-577 QYRCKERS
+577 QYRRKERS
-585 NRYYSYIFNPADISQ
+585 NRYYSYIFSPADNAQ
-600 QLNGNGLDQFAA
+600 DLDGNGLEQFDNV
-612 IDWVC
+612 DWVC

-643 FRSNLGELNAG
+643 LKTKLGELIAG

-673 GQVGEQSY
+673 GQIGEQSY

-688 SIKWTPT
+688 SLKWTPT
-695 KKMNVRLSYYRSIN
+695 KNMNIRLSYYRSIN

-714 EIVPYQIQGEE
+714 EIVPYQIMGEE

-742 DLRWEWFPSATEQ
+742 DLRWEWFPSKTEQ
-755 VLAGVFYKY
+755 ILAGVFYKY

-787 YLPDNLGNAKNMGFE
+787 YMPDNLGNAKNMGFE
-802 IDVIKYIRHFGL
+802 IDVIKYIRHFGI

-821 HSEITTSKREY
+821 YSKITTSKREY
-832 QEGSAEYKTGVTQTR
+832 KEGSAEYKSGVTQSR
-847 PLVNQAPHTANLSL
+847 PLVNQAPHTANISL
-861 LYKDTSHGWN
+861 LYKDTENGWN
-871 AQLAASYTGT
+871 AQLASSFTGA

-909 FKNGFSVFLKANN
+909 FKNGFSIFFKANN

-928 ERFLKT
+928 ERYLKT
-934 VNKSNLEY
+934 VNESNLEY

>member
-1 MKRILISAALLAAT
+1 MKQFLLSVALIAVSTTVAT
-15 TSALQAHTLDGIVK
+15 AHTLDGIVK
-29 DNKTGEPLIG
+29 DNRTGEPLIG
-39 TVIRVKELPNVSTTT
+39 SVIEVKELPSVKTTT
-54 GLDGTFT
+54 GLDGSFT
-61 LHELPDKG
+61 LHELPNKG
-69 KFTIIVTYMSYKTKE
+69 RYTLVVRYISYKTRE
-84 MVVDLAKDYSKGGK
+84 IPVDVSDKGIVNI
-98 DGKDGQFTIAMDED
+98 TLDED
-112 TKQLGEVVVTGH
+112 LRELGEVVIKGH
-124 REYRSDRSAVETVKN
+124 KEYHSDRSAIDMEKT

-160 ASVLQRVS
+160 ATVLQRVS

-243 VDMVMKDAPSRFQL
+243 VDMVMKDAPSHFQI
-257 QANAAIGA
+257 QANAAVGA
-265 TDYFWKDGRNYLT
+265 SDYFWKDSRDYLT
-278 SNRSDYTHKAPYEA
+278 SNRSDYTHKAPYEVN
-292 FGSEYKAQMGSSKD
+292 GPEYKATTS
-306 GSSQIG
+306 
-312 DFKAGPT
+312 DFASGPT
-319 QLKSYSNPAPNF
+319 QISRHSMPAPNF
-331 IGGLSIGNRFWNDR
+331 VGGLSIGNRFWKDR
-345 LGVMLAG
+345 IGVMLAG

-376 MYISNLHHR
+376 MYIYSLQHR

-391 LTAGAHAK
+391 LTAGVHAK
-399 IDLTLGNQL
+399 VDLQL
-408 MPGAH
+408 ENN
-413 KLEWYNMYVRTNSKG
+413 KFEWYNMYVRTNSKG
-428 IRYNNGISTEY
+428 VRYNNTVNTEY
-439 IGADSYTQDDEVRST
+439 ISSDSYTQDDETRSL
-454 SITQTIFATNLKGTH
+454 SQTQSIFATHIKGTH
-469 HLSKDFTIDWSG
+469 HLTKDFTVDWAG
-481 IFSQAKEEDPD
+481 IFSQAKSEDPD
-492 RTYVTL
+492 RVYLSL
-498 TNTVSTSSADVTASS
+498 TNTIQSADGV
-513 DGSSDVDA
+513 DGSLWS
-521 VGGSIWD
+521 G
-528 TNKNIVKTLPKSMER
+528 NKNILKTMPKNMER
-543 RYQHNKDTDWAGYIN
+543 RFQHNTDKDWAGYVNLAYNSQLGNDIN
-558 LSYDTH
+558 
-564 FANGVD
+564 

-577 QYRCKERS
+577 QYRRKERG
-585 NRYYSYIFNPADISQ
+585 NRYYSYNFTPTDISQ
-600 QLNGNGLDQFAA
+600 KLDGNGFDQFAA
-612 IDWVC
+612 IDWTC

-628 YDSKEHIGGAYAMVT
+628 YDSKEHIGAAYIMT
-643 FRSNLGELNAG
+643 TLKSRWGELNAG
-654 FRAEHTNQI
+654 LRAEHTNQI
-663 YTMLQHFRNM
+663 YTMLQKFRNM

-681 WDYLPSA
+681 WDWLPSA
-688 SIKWTPT
+688 SLKWTPT

-714 EIVPYQIQGEE
+714 EIVPYQIMGEE

-764 LKDPIEQV
+764 LQDPIEQV
-772 FVTSDGKIGAGTDAY
+772 FVAADGKLGSGADAY
-787 YLPDNLGNAKNMGFE
+787 YMPDNLGNAKNYGFE
-802 IDVIKYIRHFGL
+802 IDVVKYIRHFGI

-821 HSEITTSKREY
+821 HSRITTSKREY
-832 QEGSAEYKTGVTQTR
+832 KEGSAEYKTGVTQSR

-861 LYKDTSHGWN
+861 LYKDTNYGWN

-896 KAMFGLDLSAEKQ
+896 KAMFGLDFSMEKK
-909 FKNGFSVFLKANN
+909 FPCGVSVFLKANN

-928 ERFLKT
+928 ERYLKT
-934 VNKSNLEY
+934 VNQSNLEY
-942 EGQKSDKTIV
+942 EGQSSDKTIV
-952 GTYQY
+952 GTYKY
-957 GRTFLLGV
+957 GRTYLVGV
-965 RYKL
+965 RVKI

>member
-1 MKRILISAALLAAT
+1 MKRLLFSAALLAA
-15 TSALQAHTLDGIVK
+15 SATAIQAHTLDGIVK

-39 TVIRVKELPNVSTTT
+39 TVIRVKELPNVGTTT
-54 GLDGTFT
+54 GLDGSFT

-69 KFTIIVTYMSYKTKE
+69 KYTLVVTFMAYKTKE
-84 MVVDLAKDYSKGGK
+84 IVVDVANDEKVD
-98 DGKDGQFTIAMDED
+98 IPMDED
-112 TKQLGEVVVTGH
+112 LKQLGEVVVTGH

-160 ASVLQRVS
+160 ANVLQRVS

-257 QANAAIGA
+257 QANAAIGT
-265 TDYFWKDGRNYLT
+265 TDYFWKDGREYLT
-278 SNRSDYTHKAPYEA
+278 SNRSDYTKKAPYEA
-292 FGSEYKAQMGSSKD
+292 FGSEYKASIS
-306 GSSQIG
+306 
-312 DFKAGPT
+312 DFKNGPV
-319 QLKSYSNPAPNF
+319 QLKSHSMPAPNF
-331 IGGLSIGNRFWNDR
+331 VGGLSIGNRFWNDR

-352 SIQNTFRGTERT
+352 SVQNTFRGTERT

-376 MYISNLHHR
+376 MYISKLNHR

-391 LTAGAHAK
+391 LTTGAHAK
-399 IDLTLGNQL
+399 IDLTL
-408 MPGAH
+408 PGH
-413 KLEWYNMYVRTNSKG
+413 KIEWYNMYVRTNSKG
-428 IRYNNGISTEY
+428 VRYNNTIGTEY
-439 IGADSYTQDDEVRST
+439 IGANSYTQDDEIRSLST
-454 SITQTIFATNLKGTH
+454 TQSIFATNLKGTH
-469 HLSKDFTIDWSG
+469 HLTKNFTLDWSG

-498 TNTVSTSSADVTASS
+498 SNSVSTEANADGNILS
-513 DGSSDVDA
+513 GNL
-521 VGGSIWD
+521 WD
-528 TNKNIVKTLPKSMER
+528 TNKNITKTFPKDAER
-543 RYQHNKDTDWAGYIN
+543 RFQHNKDTDWAGYIN
-558 LSYDTH
+558 LTYDTR
-564 FANGVD
+564 FANDVE
-570 ALWKAGA
+570 AIWKAGA
-577 QYRCKERS
+577 QYRRKERS
-585 NRYYSYIFNPADISQ
+585 NRYYSYIFSPADNAQ
-600 QLNGNGLDQFAA
+600 DLDGNGLEQFDNV
-612 IDWVC
+612 DWVC

-643 FRSNLGELNAG
+643 FKSKLGELNAG

-673 GQVGEQSY
+673 GQTGEQSY

-688 SIKWTPT
+688 SLKWTPT

-714 EIVPYQIQGEE
+714 EIVPYQIMGEE

-742 DLRWEWFPSATEQ
+742 DLRWEWFPSNTEQ

-772 FVTSDGKIGAGTDAY
+772 FVTSDGKIGSGTDAY
-787 YLPDNLGNAKNMGFE
+787 YMPDNLGNAKNMGFE
-802 IDVIKYIRHFGL
+802 IDVIKYIRHFGI

-821 HSEITTSKREY
+821 YSKITTSKREY
-832 QEGSAEYKTGVTQTR
+832 KEGSAEYKSGVTQSR
-847 PLVNQAPHTANLSL
+847 PLVNQAPHTANISL
-861 LYKDTSHGWN
+861 LYKDTENGWN
-871 AQLAASYTGT
+871 AQLASSFTGA

-909 FKNGFSVFLKANN
+909 FKNGFSIFFKANN

-928 ERFLKT
+928 ERYLKT
-934 VNKSNLEY
+934 VNESNLQY
-942 EGQKSDKTIV
+942 AGQKSDKTVI
-952 GTYQY
+952 GTYKY

>member
-1 MKRILISAALLAAT
+1 MKRLLFSAALLAA
-15 TSALQAHTLDGIVK
+15 SATAIQAHTLDGIVK

-39 TVIRVKELPNVSTTT
+39 TVIRVKELPNVGTTT
-54 GLDGTFT
+54 GLDGSFT

-69 KFTIIVTYMSYKTKE
+69 KYTLVVSFMAYKTKE
-84 MVVDLAKDYSKGGK
+84 IVVDVANDEKVD
-98 DGKDGQFTIAMDED
+98 IPMDED
-112 TKQLGEVVVTGH
+112 LKQLGEVVVTGR

-243 VDMVMKDAPSRFQL
+243 VDMVMKDAPSCFQF
-257 QANAAIGA
+257 QANAAIGT
-265 TDYFWKDGRNYLT
+265 TDYFWKDGRDYIT
-278 SNRSDYTHKAPYEA
+278 SNRSDYTKKAPYEA
-292 FGSEYKAQMGSSKD
+292 FGSEYKASMS
-306 GSSQIG
+306 
-312 DFKAGPT
+312 DFKNGPV
-319 QLKSYSNPAPNF
+319 QLKSHSMPAPNF
-331 IGGLSIGNRFWNDR
+331 IGGLSVGNRFWNDR
-345 LGVMLAG
+345 LGVILAG

-376 MYISNLHHR
+376 MYISKLNHR

-391 LTAGAHAK
+391 LTTGAHAK
-399 IDLTLGNQL
+399 IDLTL
-408 MPGAH
+408 PGH
-413 KLEWYNMYVRTNSKG
+413 KIEWYNMYVRTNSKG
-428 IRYNNGISTEY
+428 VRYNNSIGTEY
-439 IGADSYTQDDEVRST
+439 IGANSYTQDDEIRSLST
-454 SITQTIFATNLKGTH
+454 TQSIFATNLKGTH
-469 HLSKDFTIDWSG
+469 HLTKNFTLDWSG

-498 TNTVSTSSADVTASS
+498 SNSVSTEADA
-513 DGSSDVDA
+513 DGNILS
-521 VGGSIWD
+521 GNLWD
-528 TNKNIVKTLPKSMER
+528 TNKNITKTFPKDAER
-543 RYQHNKDTDWAGYIN
+543 RFQHNMDTDWAGYIN
-558 LSYDTH
+558 LTYDTH
-564 FANGVD
+564 FANDVE

-577 QYRCKERS
+577 QYRRKERS
-585 NRYYSYIFNPADISQ
+585 NRYYSYIFSPADNAQ
-600 QLNGNGLDQFAA
+600 DLDGNGLEQFDNV
-612 IDWVC
+612 DWVC

-643 FRSNLGELNAG
+643 LKTKLGELIAG

-673 GQVGEQSY
+673 GQIGEQSY

-688 SIKWTPT
+688 SLKWTPT
-695 KKMNVRLSYYRSIN
+695 KNMNIRLSYYRSIN

-714 EIVPYQIQGEE
+714 EIVPYQIMGEE

-742 DLRWEWFPSATEQ
+742 DLRWEWFPSKTEQ
-755 VLAGVFYKY
+755 ILAGVFYKY

-787 YLPDNLGNAKNMGFE
+787 YMPDNLGNAKNMGFE
-802 IDVIKYIRHFGL
+802 IDVIKYIRHFGI

-821 HSEITTSKREY
+821 YSKITTSKREY
-832 QEGSAEYKTGVTQTR
+832 KEGSAEYKSGVTQSR
-847 PLVNQAPHTANLSL
+847 PLVNQAPHTANISL
-861 LYKDTSHGWN
+861 LYKDTENGWN
-871 AQLAASYTGT
+871 AQLASSFTGA

-909 FKNGFSVFLKANN
+909 FKNGFSIFFKANN

-928 ERFLKT
+928 ERYLKT
-934 VNKSNLEY
+934 VNESNLEY

>member
-1 MKRILISAALLAAT
+1 MKQFLLSAALIAVSTTVAT
-15 TSALQAHTLDGIVK
+15 AHTLNGIVK
-29 DNKTGEPLIG
+29 DNRTGEPLIG
-39 TVIRVKELPNVSTTT
+39 SVIEVKELPSVKTTT
-54 GLDGTFT
+54 GLDGSFT

-69 KFTIIVTYMSYKTKE
+69 RYTLVVRYISYKTRE
-84 MVVDLAKDYSKGGK
+84 IPVEVSDKGIV
-98 DGKDGQFTIAMDED
+98 TITLDED
-112 TKQLGEVVVTGH
+112 SHELGEVVIKGH
-124 REYRSDRSAVETVKN
+124 KEYHSDRSAIDMEKT

-160 ASVLQRVS
+160 ATVLQRVS

-243 VDMVMKDAPSRFQL
+243 VDMVMKDAPSHFQI
-257 QANAAIGA
+257 QANAAVGA
-265 TDYFWKDGRNYLT
+265 SDYFWKDSRDYLT
-278 SNRSDYTHKAPYEA
+278 SNRSDYTHKAPYEVN
-292 FGSEYKAQMGSSKD
+292 GPEYKATTS
-306 GSSQIG
+306 
-312 DFKAGPT
+312 DFASGPT
-319 QLKSYSNPAPNF
+319 QISSHSMPAPNF
-331 IGGLSIGNRFWNDR
+331 VGGLSIGNRFWKDR
-345 LGVMLAG
+345 IGVMIAG

-376 MYISNLHHR
+376 MYIYSLQHR

-391 LTAGAHAK
+391 LTAGVHTK
-399 IDLTLGNQL
+399 VDLQL
-408 MPGAH
+408 ENN
-413 KLEWYNMYVRTNSKG
+413 KFEWYNMYVRTNSKG
-428 IRYNNGISTEY
+428 VRYNNSVNTEY
-439 IGADSYTQDDEVRST
+439 ISSDSYTQDDETRSL
-454 SITQTIFATNLKGTH
+454 SQTQSIFATHIKGTH
-469 HLSKDFTIDWSG
+469 HLTKDFTVDWAG
-481 IFSQAKEEDPD
+481 IFSQAKSEDPD
-492 RTYVTL
+492 RVYLSL
-498 TNTVSTSSADVTASS
+498 TNTIHSAEGV
-513 DGSSDVDA
+513 DGSLWS
-521 VGGSIWD
+521 G
-528 TNKNIVKTLPKSMER
+528 NKNILKTMPKNMER
-543 RYQHNKDTDWAGYIN
+543 RFQHNTDKDWAGYIN
-558 LSYDTH
+558 LTYNTQLGNDI
-564 FANGVD
+564 N

-577 QYRCKERS
+577 QYRRKERG
-585 NRYYSYIFNPADISQ
+585 NRYYSYNFTPTDISQ
-600 QLNGNGLDQFAA
+600 KLDGNGFDQFAA
-612 IDWVC
+612 IDWTC

-628 YDSKEHIGGAYAMVT
+628 YDSKEHIGAAYIMT
-643 FRSNLGELNAG
+643 TLKSRWGELNAG
-654 FRAEHTNQI
+654 LRAEHTNQI
-663 YTMLQHFRNM
+663 YTMQQKFRNM

-681 WDYLPSA
+681 WDWLPSA
-688 SIKWTPT
+688 SLKWTPT

-714 EIVPYQIQGEE
+714 EIVPYQIMGEE
-725 YQEKGNPN
+725 YQEKGKPN

-764 LKDPIEQV
+764 LQDPIEQV
-772 FVTSDGKIGAGTDAY
+772 FVAADGKLGSGADAY
-787 YLPDNLGNAKNMGFE
+787 YMPDNLGNAKNYGFE
-802 IDVIKYIRHFGL
+802 IDVVKYIRHFGI

-821 HSEITTSKREY
+821 HSRITTSKREY
-832 QEGSAEYKTGVTQTR
+832 KEGSAEYKTGVTQSR

-861 LYKDTSHGWN
+861 LYKDTNYGWN

-896 KAMFGLDLSAEKQ
+896 KAMFGLDFSMEKK
-909 FKNGFSVFLKANN
+909 FPCGVSVFLKANN

-928 ERFLKT
+928 ERYLKT
-934 VNKSNLEY
+934 VNQSNLEY
-942 EGQKSDKTIV
+942 EGQSSDKTIV
-952 GTYQY
+952 GTYKY
-957 GRTFLLGV
+957 GRTYLVGV
-965 RYKL
+965 RVKI

>member
-1 MKRILISAALLAAT
+1 MKRLFMSAALLAA
-15 TSALQAHTLDGIVK
+15 SATAIQAHTLDGIVK

-39 TVIRVKELPNVSTTT
+39 TVVRVKELPNVGTTT
-54 GLDGTFT
+54 GLDGSFT

-69 KFTIIVTYMSYKTKE
+69 KYTLVVSFMAYKTKE
-84 MVVDLAKDYSKGGK
+84 IVVDVANDDKVD
-98 DGKDGQFTIAMDED
+98 IPMDED
-112 TKQLGEVVVTGH
+112 LKQLGEVVVTGR
-124 REYRSDRSAVETVKN
+124 REYRSDRSAVESVKN

-257 QANAAIGA
+257 QANAAIGT
-265 TDYFWKDGRNYLT
+265 TDYFWKDGRDYLT
-278 SNRSDYTHKAPYEA
+278 SNRSDYTKKAPYEA
-292 FGSEYKAQMGSSKD
+292 FGSEYKASMS
-306 GSSQIG
+306 
-312 DFKAGPT
+312 DFKNGPM
-319 QLKSYSNPAPNF
+319 QLKSHSMPAPNF
-331 IGGLSIGNRFWNDR
+331 IGGLSVGNRFWNDR

-376 MYISNLHHR
+376 MYISKLNHR

-391 LTAGAHAK
+391 LTTGVHAK
-399 IDLTLGNQL
+399 VDLTL
-408 MPGAH
+408 PKH
-413 KLEWYNMYVRTNSKG
+413 KIEWYNMYVRTNSKG
-428 IRYNNGISTEY
+428 VRYNNSIGTEY
-439 IGADSYTQDDEVRST
+439 IGANSYTQDDEIRSLST
-454 SITQTIFATNLKGTH
+454 TQSIFATNLKGTH
-469 HLSKDFTIDWSG
+469 HLTKNFTLDWSG

-498 TNTVSTSSADVTASS
+498 SNSVSTEADA
-513 DGSSDVDA
+513 DGNILS
-521 VGGSIWD
+521 GNLWD
-528 TNKNIVKTLPKSMER
+528 TNKNITKTFPKDAER
-543 RYQHNKDTDWAGYIN
+543 RFQHNMDTDWAGYIN
-558 LSYDTH
+558 LTYDTH
-564 FANGVD
+564 FANDVE

-577 QYRCKERS
+577 QYRRKERS
-585 NRYYSYIFNPADISQ
+585 NRYYSYIFSPADNAQ
-600 QLNGNGLDQFAA
+600 DLDGNGLEQFDNV
-612 IDWVC
+612 DWVC

-628 YDSKEHIGGAYAMVT
+628 YNSKEHIGGAYTMLT
-643 FRSNLGELNAG
+643 LKTKIGELNAG

-673 GQVGEQSY
+673 GQTGEQSY

-688 SIKWTPT
+688 SLKWTPT
-695 KKMNVRLSYYRSIN
+695 KKMNIRLSYYRSIN

-714 EIVPYQIQGEE
+714 EIVPYQIMGEE

-742 DLRWEWFPSATEQ
+742 DLRWEWFPSKTEQ
-755 VLAGVFYKY
+755 ILAGVFYKY

-787 YLPDNLGNAKNMGFE
+787 YMPDNLGNAKNMGFE
-802 IDVIKYIRHFGL
+802 IDVIKYIRHFGI

-821 HSEITTSKREY
+821 YSKITTSKREY
-832 QEGSAEYKTGVTQTR
+832 KEGSAEYKSGVTQSR
-847 PLVNQAPHTANLSL
+847 PLVNQAPHTANISL
-861 LYKDTSHGWN
+861 LYKDTENGWN
-871 AQLAASYTGT
+871 AQLASSFTGA

-909 FKNGFSVFLKANN
+909 FKNGFSIFFKANN

-928 ERFLKT
+928 ERYLKT
-934 VNKSNLEY
+934 VNESNLQYADQKSN
-942 EGQKSDKTIV
+942 KTII
-952 GTYQY
+952 GTYKY

>member
-1 MKRILISAALLAAT
+1 MIQFILSAVLIAA
-15 TSALQAHTLDGIVK
+15 SATVVSAHTLDGIVK
-29 DNKTGEPLIG
+29 DNRTGEPLIG
-39 TVIRVKELPNVSTTT
+39 SVVEVKELPSVKTNT
-54 GLDGTFT
+54 GLDGSFT

-69 KFTIIVTYMSYKTKE
+69 RYTLVVRYISYKTREIPVEVSDKG
-84 MVVDLAKDYSKGGK
+84 VV
-98 DGKDGQFTIAMDED
+98 TITLDED
-112 TKQLGEVVVTGH
+112 LHQLGEVVIKGH
-124 REYRSDRSAVETVKN
+124 KEYHSDRSAIDMEKT

-243 VDMVMKDAPSRFQL
+243 VDMVMKDAPSHFQI
-257 QANAAIGA
+257 QANAAVG
-265 TDYFWKDGRNYLT
+265 TSDYFWKDSRDYLT
-278 SNRSDYTHKAPYEA
+278 SNRSDYTHKAPYEVN
-292 FGSEYKAQMGSSKD
+292 GPEYKAATS
-306 GSSQIG
+306 
-312 DFKAGPT
+312 DFSNGPT
-319 QLKSYSNPAPNF
+319 QISRHSMPAPNF
-331 IGGLSIGNRFWNDR
+331 VGGLSIGNRFWKDR
-345 LGVMLAG
+345 IGVMLAG

-370 ASGEQA
+370 ASGEQS
-376 MYISNLHHR
+376 MYISSLQHR

-391 LTAGAHAK
+391 FTAGVHAK
-399 IDLTLGNQL
+399 VDLQL
-408 MPGAH
+408 ENN
-413 KLEWYNMYVRTNSKG
+413 KLEWYNMYVCTNSKSV
-428 IRYNNGISTEY
+428 RYNNSVNTEY
-439 IGADSYTQDDEVRST
+439 ISSDSYTQDDETRSL
-454 SITQTIFATNLKGTH
+454 SQTQSIFATHLKGTH
-469 HLSKDFTIDWSG
+469 HLTKDFTADWAG
-481 IFSQAKEEDPD
+481 IFSQAKAEDPD
-492 RTYVTL
+492 RVYLSL
-498 TNTVSTSSADVTASS
+498 TNTVQSADGV
-513 DGSSDVDA
+513 DGSLWS
-521 VGGSIWD
+521 G
-528 TNKNIVKTLPKSMER
+528 NKNILKTLPKNMER
-543 RYQHNKDTDWAGYIN
+543 RFQHNTDKDWAGYIN
-558 LSYDTH
+558 LAYNSQLGNDI
-564 FANGVD
+564 N

-577 QYRCKERS
+577 QYRRKERG
-585 NRYYSYIFNPADISQ
+585 NRYYSYIFNPSDISQ
-600 QLNGNGLDQFAA
+600 KLDGNGFDQFAA
-612 IDWVC
+612 IDWTC

-628 YDSKEHIGGAYAMVT
+628 YDSKEHIGAAYIMT
-643 FRSNLGELNAG
+643 TLKSRWGELNAG
-654 FRAEHTNQI
+654 VRAEHTNQI
-663 YTMLQHFRNM
+663 YTMLQKFRNM

-681 WDYLPSA
+681 WDWLPSA

-714 EIVPYQIQGEE
+714 EIVPYQIMGEE

-733 LKRARIDNI
+733 LKRARIDNVN
-742 DLRWEWFPSATEQ
+742 LRWEWFPSATEQ

-764 LKDPIEQV
+764 LQDPIEQV
-772 FVTSDGKIGAGTDAY
+772 FVAADGKLGSGADAY
-787 YLPDNLGNAKNMGFE
+787 YMPDNLGNAKNYGFE
-802 IDVIKYIRHFGL
+802 IDVVKYIRHFGI

-821 HSEITTSKREY
+821 HSTITTTKREY
-832 QEGSAEYKTGVTQTR
+832 KEGSAEYKTGVTQTR

-861 LYKDTSHGWN
+861 LYKDTNYGWN

-896 KAMFGLDLSAEKQ
+896 KAMFGLDFSMEKK
-909 FKNGFSVFLKANN
+909 FPCGVSVFLKANN

-928 ERFLKT
+928 ERYLKT
-934 VNKSNLEY
+934 VNQSNLEY
-942 EGQKSDKTIV
+942 EGQRSDKTIV
-952 GTYQY
+952 GTYKY
-957 GRTFLLGV
+957 GRTFLIGV
-965 RYKL
+965 RVKM

>member
-1 MKRILISAALLAAT
+1 MKRLFMSAALLAA
-15 TSALQAHTLDGIVK
+15 SATAIQAHTLDGIVK

-39 TVIRVKELPNVSTTT
+39 TVIRVKELPNVGTTT
-54 GLDGTFT
+54 GLDGSFT

-69 KFTIIVTYMSYKTKE
+69 KYTLVVTFMAYKTKE
-84 MVVDLAKDYSKGGK
+84 IVVDVANDEKVD
-98 DGKDGQFTIAMDED
+98 IPMDED
-112 TKQLGEVVVTGH
+112 LKQLGEVVVTGH

-152 QLSPDVNV
+152 QLSPYVNV

-257 QANAAIGA
+257 QANAAIGT
-265 TDYFWKDGRNYLT
+265 TDYFWKDGRDYIT
-278 SNRSDYTHKAPYEA
+278 SNRSDYTKKAPYEA
-292 FGSEYKAQMGSSKD
+292 FGSEYKASMS
-306 GSSQIG
+306 
-312 DFKAGPT
+312 DFKNGPM
-319 QLKSYSNPAPNF
+319 QLKSHSMPAPNF
-331 IGGLSIGNRFWNDR
+331 IGGLSVGNRFWNDR

-352 SIQNTFRGTERT
+352 SVQNTFRGTERT

-376 MYISNLHHR
+376 MYISKLNHR

-391 LTAGAHAK
+391 LTTGAHAK
-399 IDLTLGNQL
+399 IDLTL
-408 MPGAH
+408 PGH
-413 KLEWYNMYVRTNSKG
+413 KIEWYNMYVRTNSKG
-428 IRYNNGISTEY
+428 VRYNNTIGTEY
-439 IGADSYTQDDEVRST
+439 IGANSYTQDDEIRSLST
-454 SITQTIFATNLKGTH
+454 TQSIFATNLKGTH
-469 HLSKDFTIDWSG
+469 HLSKNFTLDWSG

-498 TNTVSTSSADVTASS
+498 SNSVSTNANADGNILS
-513 DGSSDVDA
+513 GNL
-521 VGGSIWD
+521 WD
-528 TNKNIVKTLPKSMER
+528 TNKNITKTFPKDAER
-543 RYQHNKDTDWAGYIN
+543 RFQHNKDTDWAGYIN
-558 LSYDTH
+558 LTYDSH
-564 FANGVD
+564 FANDVE

-577 QYRCKERS
+577 QYRRKERS
-585 NRYYSYIFNPADISQ
+585 NRYYSYIFSPADNAQ
-600 QLNGNGLDQFAA
+600 DLDGNGLEQFDNV
-612 IDWVC
+612 DWVC

-643 FRSNLGELNAG
+643 FKSKFGELNAG

-673 GQVGEQSY
+673 GQTGEQSY

-688 SIKWTPT
+688 SLKWTPT

-714 EIVPYQIQGEE
+714 EIVPYQIMGEE

-742 DLRWEWFPSATEQ
+742 DLRWEWFPSNTEQ

-772 FVTSDGKIGAGTDAY
+772 FVTSDGKIGSGTDAY
-787 YLPDNLGNAKNMGFE
+787 YMPDNLGNAKNMGFE
-802 IDVIKYIRHFGL
+802 IDVIKYIRHFGI

-821 HSEITTSKREY
+821 YSKITTSKREY
-832 QEGSAEYKTGVTQTR
+832 KVGSAEYKSGVTQSR
-847 PLVNQAPHTANLSL
+847 PLVNQAPHTANISL
-861 LYKDTSHGWN
+861 LYKDTENGWN
-871 AQLAASYTGT
+871 AQLASSFTGA

-909 FKNGFSVFLKANN
+909 FKNGFSIFFKANN

-928 ERFLKT
+928 ERYLKT
-934 VNKSNLEY
+934 VNESNLQY
-942 EGQKSDKTIV
+942 AGQKSDKTVI
-952 GTYQY
+952 GTYKY

-965 RYKL
+965 RYKI

>member
-1 MKRILISAALLAAT
+1 MKRLFMSAALLAA
-15 TSALQAHTLDGIVK
+15 SATAIQAHTLDGIVK

-39 TVIRVKELPNVSTTT
+39 TVVRVKELPNVGTTT
-54 GLDGTFT
+54 GLDGSFT

-69 KFTIIVTYMSYKTKE
+69 KYTLVVSFMAYKTKE
-84 MVVDLAKDYSKGGK
+84 IVVDVANDDKVD
-98 DGKDGQFTIAMDED
+98 IPMDED
-112 TKQLGEVVVTGH
+112 LKQLGEVVVTGR

-223 RLVVSKSLTADMEGD
+223 RLVVSKSLTADMEAD

-243 VDMVMKDAPSRFQL
+243 VDMVMKDAPSCFQF
-257 QANAAIGA
+257 QANAAIGT
-265 TDYFWKDGRNYLT
+265 TDYFWKDGRDYLT
-278 SNRSDYTHKAPYEA
+278 SNRSDYTKKAPYEA
-292 FGSEYKAQMGSSKD
+292 FGSEYKASMS
-306 GSSQIG
+306 
-312 DFKAGPT
+312 DFKNGPV
-319 QLKSYSNPAPNF
+319 QLKSHSMPAPNF
-331 IGGLSIGNRFWNDR
+331 IGGLSVGNRFWNDR

-376 MYISNLHHR
+376 MYISKLNHR

-391 LTAGAHAK
+391 LTTGAHAK
-399 IDLTLGNQL
+399 IDLTL
-408 MPGAH
+408 PEH
-413 KLEWYNMYVRTNSKG
+413 KIEWYNMYVRTNSKG
-428 IRYNNGISTEY
+428 VRYNNSIGTEY
-439 IGADSYTQDDEVRST
+439 IGANSYTQDDEIRSLST
-454 SITQTIFATNLKGTH
+454 TQSIFATNLKGTH
-469 HLSKDFTIDWSG
+469 HLTKNFTLDWSG

-498 TNTVSTSSADVTASS
+498 SNSVSTEADA
-513 DGSSDVDA
+513 DGNILS
-521 VGGSIWD
+521 GNLWD
-528 TNKNIVKTLPKSMER
+528 TNKNITKTFPKDAER
-543 RYQHNKDTDWAGYIN
+543 RFQHNMDTDWAGYIN
-558 LSYDTH
+558 LTYDTH
-564 FANGVD
+564 FANDVE

-577 QYRCKERS
+577 QYRRKERC
-585 NRYYSYIFNPADISQ
+585 NRYYSYIFSPADNAQ
-600 QLNGNGLDQFAA
+600 DLDGNGLEQFDNV
-612 IDWVC
+612 DWVC

-643 FRSNLGELNAG
+643 LKTKLGELIAG

-673 GQVGEQSY
+673 GQIGEQSY

-688 SIKWTPT
+688 SLKWTPT
-695 KKMNVRLSYYRSIN
+695 KNMNIRLSYYRSIN

-714 EIVPYQIQGEE
+714 EIVPYQIMGEE

-742 DLRWEWFPSATEQ
+742 DLRWEWFPSKTEQ
-755 VLAGVFYKY
+755 ILAGVFYKY

-787 YLPDNLGNAKNMGFE
+787 YMPDNLGNAKNMGFE
-802 IDVIKYIRHFGL
+802 IDVIKYIRHFGI

-821 HSEITTSKREY
+821 YSKITTSKREY
-832 QEGSAEYKTGVTQTR
+832 KEGSAEYKSGVTQSR
-847 PLVNQAPHTANLSL
+847 PLVNQAPHTANISL
-861 LYKDTSHGWN
+861 LYKDTENGWN
-871 AQLAASYTGT
+871 AQLASSFTGA

-887 PFKDADQWD
+887 PFKDADQWE

-909 FKNGFSVFLKANN
+909 FKNGFSIFFKANN

-928 ERFLKT
+928 ERYLKT
-934 VNKSNLEY
+934 VNESNLEY

>member
-1 MKRILISAALLAAT
+1 MKRFLLSAALLAAAT
-15 TSALQAHTLDGIVK
+15 TAIQAHTLDGVVK

-61 LHELPDKG
+61 LHELSDKG
-69 KFTIIVTYMSYKTKE
+69 KVTIIVSYMSYKTRE
-84 MVVDLAKDYSKGGK
+84 MVVDVAKK
-98 DGKDGQFTIAMDED
+98 DKVDIPMDED
-112 TKQLGEVVVTGH
+112 LKQLGEVVVTGH
-124 REYRSDRSAVETVKN
+124 REYRSDRSAIETVKN

-243 VDMVMKDAPSRFQL
+243 VDMVMKDAPSRFQI

-265 TDYFWKDGRNYLT
+265 SDYFWKNGRDYLT
-278 SNRSDYTHKAPYEA
+278 SNRSDYTKKSPYEA
-292 FGSEYKAQMGSSKD
+292 FGSEYKAQMS
-306 GSSQIG
+306 
-312 DFKAGPT
+312 DFKNGPV
-319 QLKSYSNPAPNF
+319 QLKSHSLPAPNF

-352 SIQNTFRGTERT
+352 SVQNVFRGTERT

-376 MYISNLHHR
+376 MYISNLQHR

-391 LTAGAHAK
+391 LTTGAHAK
-399 IDLTLGNQL
+399 IDLTL
-408 MPGAH
+408 PGH
-413 KLEWYNMYVRTNSKG
+413 KLEWYNMYVHTNSKG
-428 IRYNNGISTEY
+428 IRYNNSVNTEY
-439 IGADSYTQDDEVRST
+439 IGADSYTQDDEVRSLST
-454 SITQTIFATNLKGTH
+454 TQSIFATNLKGTH
-469 HLSKDFTIDWSG
+469 HLTKDFTVDWSG
-481 IFSQAKEEDPD
+481 VFSQAKEEDPD

-498 TNTVSTSSADVTASS
+498 TNTVSRKAEN
-513 DGSSDVDA
+513 GDA
-521 VGGSIWD
+521 VSGSIWEGD
-528 TNKNIVKTLPKSMER
+528 KNITKTLPKSAER
-543 RYQHNKDTDWAGYIN
+543 RFQHNKDTDWAGYIN

-564 FANGVD
+564 FANSVE

-577 QYRCKERS
+577 QYRRKERS

-600 QLNGNGLDQFAA
+600 RLDGNGIDQFAH

-643 FRSNLGELNAG
+643 LKSEVGELNAG

-742 DLRWEWFPSATEQ
+742 DLRWEWFPSKTEQ
-755 VLAGVFYKY
+755 ILAGVFYKY

-787 YLPDNLGNAKNMGFE
+787 YMPDNLGNAKNMGFE
-802 IDVIKYIRHFGL
+802 IDVIKYIRHFGV

-832 QEGSAEYKTGVTQTR
+832 KEGSAEYKSGVTQTR
-847 PLVNQAPHTANLSL
+847 PLVNQAPHTANVSL
-861 LYKDTSHGWN
+861 LYKDTENGWN
-871 AQLAASYTGT
+871 AQLASSFTGT

-909 FKNGFSVFLKANN
+909 FKNGISFFFKANN

-928 ERFLKT
+928 ERYLKT
-934 VNKSNLEY
+934 VNRSNLEY

>member
-1 MKRILISAALLAAT
+1 MKRLLFSAALLAA
-15 TSALQAHTLDGIVK
+15 SATAIQAHTLDGIVK

-39 TVIRVKELPNVSTTT
+39 TVIRVKELPNVGTTT
-54 GLDGTFT
+54 GLDGSFT

-69 KFTIIVTYMSYKTKE
+69 KYTLVVTFMAYKTKE
-84 MVVDLAKDYSKGGK
+84 IVVDVANDEKVD
-98 DGKDGQFTIAMDED
+98 IPMDED
-112 TKQLGEVVVTGH
+112 LKQLGEVVVTGH

-257 QANAAIGA
+257 QANAAIGT
-265 TDYFWKDGRNYLT
+265 TDYFWKDGRDYII
-278 SNRSDYTHKAPYEA
+278 SNRSDYTKKAPYEA
-292 FGSEYKAQMGSSKD
+292 FGSEYKASIS
-306 GSSQIG
+306 
-312 DFKAGPT
+312 DFKNGPV
-319 QLKSYSNPAPNF
+319 QLKSHSMPAPNF

-352 SIQNTFRGTERT
+352 SVQNTFRGTERT

-376 MYISNLHHR
+376 MYISKLNHR

-391 LTAGAHAK
+391 LTTGAHAK
-399 IDLTLGNQL
+399 IDLTL
-408 MPGAH
+408 PGH
-413 KLEWYNMYVRTNSKG
+413 KIEWYNMYVRTNSKG
-428 IRYNNGISTEY
+428 VRYNNTIGTEY
-439 IGADSYTQDDEVRST
+439 IGANSYTQDDEIRSLST
-454 SITQTIFATNLKGTH
+454 TQSIFATNLKGTH
-469 HLSKDFTIDWSG
+469 HFTKNFTLDWSG

-498 TNTVSTSSADVTASS
+498 SNSVSTEANAEGNILS
-513 DGSSDVDA
+513 GNL
-521 VGGSIWD
+521 WD
-528 TNKNIVKTLPKSMER
+528 TNKNITKTFPKDAER
-543 RYQHNKDTDWAGYIN
+543 RFQHNKDTDWAGYIN
-558 LSYDTH
+558 LAYDTR
-564 FANGVD
+564 FANDVE

-577 QYRCKERS
+577 QYRRKERS
-585 NRYYSYIFNPADISQ
+585 NRYYSYIFSPADNAQ
-600 QLNGNGLDQFAA
+600 DLDGNGLEQFDNV
-612 IDWVC
+612 DWVC

-643 FRSNLGELNAG
+643 FKSKLGELNAG

-673 GQVGEQSY
+673 GQTGEQSY

-688 SIKWTPT
+688 SLKWTPT

-714 EIVPYQIQGEE
+714 EIVPYQIMGEE

-742 DLRWEWFPSATEQ
+742 DLRWEWFPSNTEQ

-787 YLPDNLGNAKNMGFE
+787 YMPDNLGNAKNMGFE
-802 IDVIKYIRHFGL
+802 IDVIKYIRHFGI

-821 HSEITTSKREY
+821 YSKITTSKREY
-832 QEGSAEYKTGVTQTR
+832 KEGSAEYKSGVTQSR
-847 PLVNQAPHTANLSL
+847 PLVNQAPHTANISL
-861 LYKDTSHGWN
+861 LYKDTENGWN
-871 AQLAASYTGT
+871 AQLASSFTGA

-896 KAMFGLDLSAEKQ
+896 KAMFGIDLSAEKQ
-909 FKNGFSVFLKANN
+909 FKNGFSIFFKANN

-928 ERFLKT
+928 ERYLKT
-934 VNKSNLEY
+934 VNESNLQY
-942 EGQKSDKTIV
+942 AGQKSDKTII
-952 GTYQY
+952 GTYKY

-965 RYKL
+965 RYKI

>member
-1 MKRILISAALLAAT
+1 MKRLFMSAALLAA
-15 TSALQAHTLDGIVK
+15 SATAIQAHTLDGIVK

-39 TVIRVKELPNVSTTT
+39 TVIRVKELPNVGTTT
-54 GLDGTFT
+54 GLDGSFT

-69 KFTIIVTYMSYKTKE
+69 KYTLVVTFMAYKTKE
-84 MVVDLAKDYSKGGK
+84 IVVDVANDEKVD
-98 DGKDGQFTIAMDED
+98 IPMDED
-112 TKQLGEVVVTGH
+112 LKQLGEVVVTGH

-243 VDMVMKDAPSRFQL
+243 VDMVMKDAPSHFQL
-257 QANAAIGA
+257 QANAAIGT
-265 TDYFWKDGRNYLT
+265 TDYFWKDGRDYLT
-278 SNRSDYTHKAPYEA
+278 SNRSDYTKKAPYEA
-292 FGSEYKAQMGSSKD
+292 FGSEYKASIS
-306 GSSQIG
+306 
-312 DFKAGPT
+312 DFKNGPM
-319 QLKSYSNPAPNF
+319 QLKSHSMPAPNF
-331 IGGLSIGNRFWNDR
+331 VGGLSIGNRFWNDR

-352 SIQNTFRGTERT
+352 SVQNTFRGTERT

-376 MYISNLHHR
+376 MYISKLNHR

-391 LTAGAHAK
+391 LTTGAHAK
-399 IDLTLGNQL
+399 IDLTL
-408 MPGAH
+408 PGH
-413 KLEWYNMYVRTNSKG
+413 KIEWYNMYVRTNSKG
-428 IRYNNGISTEY
+428 VRYNNTIGTEY
-439 IGADSYTQDDEVRST
+439 IGANSYTQDDEIRSLST
-454 SITQTIFATNLKGTH
+454 TQSIFATNLKGTH
-469 HLSKDFTIDWSG
+469 HLSKNFTLDWSG

-498 TNTVSTSSADVTASS
+498 SNSVSTNANADGNILS
-513 DGSSDVDA
+513 GNL
-521 VGGSIWD
+521 WD
-528 TNKNIVKTLPKSMER
+528 TNKNITKTFPKDAER
-543 RYQHNKDTDWAGYIN
+543 RFQHNKDTDWAGYIN
-558 LSYDTH
+558 LAYDTR
-564 FANGVD
+564 FANDVE

-577 QYRCKERS
+577 QYRRKERS
-585 NRYYSYIFNPADISQ
+585 NRYYSYIFSPADNAQ
-600 QLNGNGLDQFAA
+600 DLDGNGLEQFDNV
-612 IDWVC
+612 DWVC

-643 FRSNLGELNAG
+643 FKSKLGELNAG

-673 GQVGEQSY
+673 GQTGEQSY

-688 SIKWTPT
+688 SLKWTPT

-714 EIVPYQIQGEE
+714 EIVPYQIMGEE

-742 DLRWEWFPSATEQ
+742 DLRWEWFPSNTEQ

-787 YLPDNLGNAKNMGFE
+787 YMPDNLGNAKNMGFE
-802 IDVIKYIRHFGL
+802 IDVIKYIRHFGI

-821 HSEITTSKREY
+821 YSKITTSKREY
-832 QEGSAEYKTGVTQTR
+832 KEGSAEYKSGVTQSR
-847 PLVNQAPHTANLSL
+847 PLVNQAPHTANISL
-861 LYKDTSHGWN
+861 LYKDTENGWN
-871 AQLAASYTGT
+871 AQLASSFTGA

-909 FKNGFSVFLKANN
+909 FKNGFSIFFKANN

-928 ERFLKT
+928 ERYLKT
-934 VNKSNLEY
+934 VNESNLQY
-942 EGQKSDKTIV
+942 AGQKSDKTVI
-952 GTYQY
+952 GTYKY

>member
-1 MKRILISAALLAAT
+1 MKRLFMSAALLAA
-15 TSALQAHTLDGIVK
+15 SATAIQAHTLDGIVK

-39 TVIRVKELPNVSTTT
+39 TVIRVKELPNVGTTT
-54 GLDGTFT
+54 GLDGSFT

-69 KFTIIVTYMSYKTKE
+69 KYTLVVTFMAYKTKE
-84 MVVDLAKDYSKGGK
+84 IVVDVANDEKVD
-98 DGKDGQFTIAMDED
+98 IPMDED
-112 TKQLGEVVVTGH
+112 LKQLGEVVVTGH

-152 QLSPDVNV
+152 QLSPYVNV

-257 QANAAIGA
+257 QANAAIGT
-265 TDYFWKDGRNYLT
+265 TDYFWKDGRDYIT
-278 SNRSDYTHKAPYEA
+278 SNRSDYTKKAPYEA
-292 FGSEYKAQMGSSKD
+292 FGSEYKASIS
-306 GSSQIG
+306 
-312 DFKAGPT
+312 DFKNGPV
-319 QLKSYSNPAPNF
+319 QLKSHSMPAPNF

-352 SIQNTFRGTERT
+352 SVQNTFRGTERT

-376 MYISNLHHR
+376 MYISKLNHR

-391 LTAGAHAK
+391 LTTGAHAK
-399 IDLTLGNQL
+399 IDLTL
-408 MPGAH
+408 PGH
-413 KLEWYNMYVRTNSKG
+413 KIEWYNMYVRTNSKG
-428 IRYNNGISTEY
+428 VRYNNTIGTEY
-439 IGADSYTQDDEVRST
+439 IGANSYTQDDEIRSLST
-454 SITQTIFATNLKGTH
+454 TQSIFATNLKGTH
-469 HLSKDFTIDWSG
+469 HLTKNFTLDWSG

-498 TNTVSTSSADVTASS
+498 SNSVSTEANAEGNILS
-513 DGSSDVDA
+513 GNL
-521 VGGSIWD
+521 WD
-528 TNKNIVKTLPKSMER
+528 TNKNITKTFPKDAER
-543 RYQHNKDTDWAGYIN
+543 RFQHNKDTDWAGYIN
-558 LSYDTH
+558 LAYDTR
-564 FANGVD
+564 FANDVE

-577 QYRCKERS
+577 QYRRKERS
-585 NRYYSYIFNPADISQ
+585 NRYYSYIFSPADNAQ
-600 QLNGNGLDQFAA
+600 DLDGNGLEQFDNV
-612 IDWVC
+612 DWVC

-643 FRSNLGELNAG
+643 FKSKFGELNAG

-673 GQVGEQSY
+673 GQTGEQSY

-688 SIKWTPT
+688 SLKWTPT

-714 EIVPYQIQGEE
+714 EIVPYQIMGEE

-742 DLRWEWFPSATEQ
+742 DLRWEWFPSNTEQ

-787 YLPDNLGNAKNMGFE
+787 YMPDNLGNAKNMGFE
-802 IDVIKYIRHFGL
+802 IDVIKYIRHFGI

-821 HSEITTSKREY
+821 YSKITTSKREY
-832 QEGSAEYKTGVTQTR
+832 KVGSAEYKSGVTQSR
-847 PLVNQAPHTANLSL
+847 PLVNQAPHTANISL
-861 LYKDTSHGWN
+861 LYKDTENGWN
-871 AQLAASYTGT
+871 AQLASSFTGA

-909 FKNGFSVFLKANN
+909 FKNGFSIFFKANN

-928 ERFLKT
+928 ERYLKT
-934 VNKSNLEY
+934 VNESNLQY
-942 EGQKSDKTIV
+942 AGQKSDKTII
-952 GTYQY
+952 GTYKY

>member
-1 MKRILISAALLAAT
+1 MKRLFMSAALLAA
-15 TSALQAHTLDGIVK
+15 SATAIQAHTLDGIVK

-39 TVIRVKELPNVSTTT
+39 TVVRVKELPNVGTTT
-54 GLDGTFT
+54 GLDGSFT

-69 KFTIIVTYMSYKTKE
+69 KYTLVISFMAYKTKE
-84 MVVDLAKDYSKGGK
+84 IVVDVANDDKVD
-98 DGKDGQFTIAMDED
+98 IPMDED
-112 TKQLGEVVVTGH
+112 LKQLGEVVVTGR

-243 VDMVMKDAPSRFQL
+243 VDMVMKDAPSCFQL
-257 QANAAIGA
+257 QANAAIGT
-265 TDYFWKDGRNYLT
+265 TDYFWKDGRDYLT
-278 SNRSDYTHKAPYEA
+278 SNRSDYTKKAPYEA
-292 FGSEYKAQMGSSKD
+292 FGSEYKASMS
-306 GSSQIG
+306 
-312 DFKAGPT
+312 DFKNGPM
-319 QLKSYSNPAPNF
+319 QLKSHSMPAPNF
-331 IGGLSIGNRFWNDR
+331 IGGLSVGNRFWNDR

-376 MYISNLHHR
+376 MYISKLNHR

-391 LTAGAHAK
+391 LTTGVHAK
-399 IDLTLGNQL
+399 FDLTL
-408 MPGAH
+408 PEH
-413 KLEWYNMYVRTNSKG
+413 KIEWYNMYVRTNSKG
-428 IRYNNGISTEY
+428 VRYNNSIGTEY
-439 IGADSYTQDDEVRST
+439 IGANSYTQDDEIRSLST
-454 SITQTIFATNLKGTH
+454 TQSIFATNLKGTH
-469 HLSKDFTIDWSG
+469 HLTKNFTLDWSG

-498 TNTVSTSSADVTASS
+498 SNSVSTEADA
-513 DGSSDVDA
+513 DGNILS
-521 VGGSIWD
+521 GNLWD
-528 TNKNIVKTLPKSMER
+528 TNKNITKTFPKDAER
-543 RYQHNKDTDWAGYIN
+543 RFQHNMDTDWAGYIN
-558 LSYDTH
+558 LTYDTR
-564 FANGVD
+564 FANDVE

-577 QYRCKERS
+577 QYRRKERS
-585 NRYYSYIFNPADISQ
+585 NRYYSYIFSPADNAQ
-600 QLNGNGLDQFAA
+600 DLDGNGLEQFDNV
-612 IDWVC
+612 DWVC

-643 FRSNLGELNAG
+643 FKSKFGELNAG

-673 GQVGEQSY
+673 GQTGEQSY

-688 SIKWTPT
+688 SLKWTPT

-714 EIVPYQIQGEE
+714 EIVPYQIMGEE

-742 DLRWEWFPSATEQ
+742 DLRWEWFPSNTEQ

-772 FVTSDGKIGAGTDAY
+772 FVTSDGKIGSGTDAY
-787 YLPDNLGNAKNMGFE
+787 YMPDNLGNAKNMGFE
-802 IDVIKYIRHFGL
+802 IDVIKYIRHFGI

-821 HSEITTSKREY
+821 YSKITTSKREY
-832 QEGSAEYKTGVTQTR
+832 KAGSAEYKSGVTQSR
-847 PLVNQAPHTANLSL
+847 PLVNQAPHTANISL
-861 LYKDTSHGWN
+861 LYKDTENGWN
-871 AQLAASYTGT
+871 AQLASSFTGA

-909 FKNGFSVFLKANN
+909 FKNGFSIFFKANN

-928 ERFLKT
+928 ERYLKT
-934 VNKSNLEY
+934 VNESNLLY
-942 EGQKSDKTIV
+942 AGQKSDKTII
-952 GTYQY
+952 GTYKY

-965 RYKL
+965 RYKI

>member
-1 MKRILISAALLAAT
+1 MKQFLLSVALIAASSTVA
-15 TSALQAHTLDGIVK
+15 SAHTLDGIVK
-29 DNKTGEPLIG
+29 DNRTGEPLIG
-39 TVIRVKELPNVSTTT
+39 SVIEVKELPSVKTTT
-54 GLDGTFT
+54 GLDGSFT

-69 KFTIIVTYMSYKTKE
+69 RYTLVVRYISYKTRE
-84 MVVDLAKDYSKGGK
+84 IPVEVSDKGIVNI
-98 DGKDGQFTIAMDED
+98 TLDED
-112 TKQLGEVVVTGH
+112 LHELGEVVIKGH
-124 REYRSDRSAVETVKN
+124 KEYHSDRSAIDMEKT

-160 ASVLQRVS
+160 ATVLQRVS

-243 VDMVMKDAPSRFQL
+243 VDMVMKDAPSHFQI
-257 QANAAIGA
+257 QANAAVG
-265 TDYFWKDGRNYLT
+265 TSDYFWKDGRDYLS
-278 SNRSDYTHKAPYEA
+278 SNRRDYTHKAPYEVNGA
-292 FGSEYKAQMGSSKD
+292 NYKAMTS
-306 GSSQIG
+306 
-312 DFKAGPT
+312 DFAGGPT
-319 QLKSYSNPAPNF
+319 QISSHSMPAPNF

-345 LGVMLAG
+345 IGVMVAG
-352 SIQNTFRGTERT
+352 SIQNIFRGTERT

-376 MYISNLHHR
+376 MYIYSLQHR

-391 LTAGAHAK
+391 LTAGVHAK
-399 IDLTLGNQL
+399 VDLQL
-408 MPGAH
+408 ENN
-413 KLEWYNMYVRTNSKG
+413 KFEWYNMYVRTNSKG
-428 IRYNNGISTEY
+428 VRYNNSINTEY
-439 IGADSYTQDDEVRST
+439 ISSDSYTQDDETRSL
-454 SITQTIFATNLKGTH
+454 SQTQSIFATHLKGTH
-469 HLSKDFTIDWSG
+469 HLTKDFTVDWAG
-481 IFSQAKEEDPD
+481 IFSQAKSEDPD
-492 RTYVTL
+492 RVYLSL
-498 TNTVSTSSADVTASS
+498 TNTVQSADGV
-513 DGSSDVDA
+513 DGSLWS
-521 VGGSIWD
+521 GS
-528 TNKNIVKTLPKSMER
+528 KNILKTLPKNMER
-543 RYQHNKDTDWAGYIN
+543 RFQHNTDKDWAGYIN
-558 LSYDTH
+558 LAYNSQLGNDV
-564 FANGVD
+564 N

-577 QYRCKERS
+577 QYRRKERG
-585 NRYYSYIFNPADISQ
+585 NRYYSYNFTPTDISQ
-600 QLNGNGLDQFAA
+600 KLDGNAFDQFAS
-612 IDWVC
+612 IDWTC

-628 YDSKEHIGGAYAMVT
+628 YDSKEHIGAAYIMT
-643 FRSNLGELNAG
+643 ILKNRWGELNAG
-654 FRAEHTNQI
+654 LRAEHTNQI
-663 YTMLQHFRNM
+663 YTMLQKFRNM

-681 WDYLPSA
+681 WDWLPSA
-688 SIKWTPT
+688 SLKWTPT

-714 EIVPYQIQGEE
+714 EFVPYQIRGEE

-733 LKRARIDNI
+733 LKRALIDNV

-764 LKDPIEQV
+764 LQDPIEQV
-772 FVTSDGKIGAGTDAY
+772 FVAADGKLGSGADAY
-787 YLPDNLGNAKNMGFE
+787 YMPDNLGNAKNYGFE
-802 IDVIKYIRHFGL
+802 IDVVKYIRHFGI

-821 HSEITTSKREY
+821 HSTITTTKREY
-832 QEGSAEYKTGVTQTR
+832 KEGSAEYKTGVTQTR

-861 LYKDTSHGWN
+861 LYKDTNYGWN

-896 KAMFGLDLSAEKQ
+896 KAMFGLDFSMEKK
-909 FKNGFSVFLKANN
+909 FPCGVSVFLKANN

-928 ERFLKT
+928 ERYLKT
-934 VNKSNLEY
+934 VNQSNLEY
-942 EGQKSDKTIV
+942 EGQRSDKTIV
-952 GTYQY
+952 GTYKY
-957 GRTFLLGV
+957 GRTYLVGV
-965 RYKL
+965 RVKL

>member
-1 MKRILISAALLAAT
+1 MKQFLLSVALIAASSTVA
-15 TSALQAHTLDGIVK
+15 SAHTLDGIVK
-29 DNKTGEPLIG
+29 DNRTGEPLIG
-39 TVIRVKELPNVSTTT
+39 SVIEVKELPSVKTTT
-54 GLDGTFT
+54 GLDGSFT

-69 KFTIIVTYMSYKTKE
+69 RYTLVVRYISYKTRE
-84 MVVDLAKDYSKGGK
+84 IPVEVSDKGIVNI
-98 DGKDGQFTIAMDED
+98 TLDED
-112 TKQLGEVVVTGH
+112 SHELGEVVIKGH
-124 REYRSDRSAVETVKN
+124 KEYHSDRSAIDMEKT

-160 ASVLQRVS
+160 ATVLQRVS

-243 VDMVMKDAPSRFQL
+243 VDMVMKDAPSHFQI
-257 QANAAIGA
+257 QANAAVG
-265 TDYFWKDGRNYLT
+265 TSDYFWKDGRDYLS
-278 SNRSDYTHKAPYEA
+278 SNRRDYTHKAPYEVNGA
-292 FGSEYKAQMGSSKD
+292 NYKAMTS
-306 GSSQIG
+306 
-312 DFKAGPT
+312 DFAGGPT
-319 QLKSYSNPAPNF
+319 QISSHSMPAPNF

-345 LGVMLAG
+345 IGVMVAG
-352 SIQNTFRGTERT
+352 SIQNIFRGTERT

-376 MYISNLHHR
+376 MYIYSLQHR

-391 LTAGAHAK
+391 LTAGVHAK
-399 IDLTLGNQL
+399 VDLQL
-408 MPGAH
+408 ENN
-413 KLEWYNMYVRTNSKG
+413 KFEWYNMYVRTNSKG
-428 IRYNNGISTEY
+428 VRYNNSINTEY
-439 IGADSYTQDDEVRST
+439 ISSDSYTQDDETRSL
-454 SITQTIFATNLKGTH
+454 SQTQSIFATHLKGTH
-469 HLSKDFTIDWSG
+469 HLTKDFTVDWAG
-481 IFSQAKEEDPD
+481 IFSQAKSEDPD
-492 RTYVTL
+492 RVYLSL
-498 TNTVSTSSADVTASS
+498 TNTVQSADGV
-513 DGSSDVDA
+513 DGSLWS
-521 VGGSIWD
+521 GS
-528 TNKNIVKTLPKSMER
+528 KNILKTLPKNMER
-543 RYQHNKDTDWAGYIN
+543 RFQHNTDKDWAGYIN
-558 LSYDTH
+558 LAYNSQLGNDV
-564 FANGVD
+564 N

-577 QYRCKERS
+577 QYRRKERG
-585 NRYYSYIFNPADISQ
+585 NRYYSYNFTPTDISQ
-600 QLNGNGLDQFAA
+600 KLDGNAFDQFAS
-612 IDWVC
+612 IDWTC

-628 YDSKEHIGGAYAMVT
+628 YDSKEHIGAAYIMT
-643 FRSNLGELNAG
+643 ILKNRWGELNAG
-654 FRAEHTNQI
+654 LRAEHTNQI
-663 YTMLQHFRNM
+663 YTMLQKFRNM

-681 WDYLPSA
+681 WDWLPSA
-688 SIKWTPT
+688 SLKWTPT

-714 EIVPYQIQGEE
+714 EIVPYQIMGEE

-733 LKRARIDNI
+733 LKRALIDNV

-764 LKDPIEQV
+764 LQDPIEQV
-772 FVTSDGKIGAGTDAY
+772 FVAADGKLGSGADAY
-787 YLPDNLGNAKNMGFE
+787 YMPDNLGNAKNYGFE
-802 IDVIKYIRHFGL
+802 IDVVKYIRHFGI

-821 HSEITTSKREY
+821 HSTITTTKREY
-832 QEGSAEYKTGVTQTR
+832 KEGSAEYKTGVTQTR

-861 LYKDTSHGWN
+861 LYKDTNYGWN

-896 KAMFGLDLSAEKQ
+896 KAMFGLDFSMEKK
-909 FKNGFSVFLKANN
+909 FPCGVSVFLKANN

-928 ERFLKT
+928 ERYLKT
-934 VNKSNLEY
+934 VNQSNLEY
-942 EGQKSDKTIV
+942 EGQRSDKTIV
-952 GTYQY
+952 GTYKY
-957 GRTFLLGV
+957 GRTYLVGV
-965 RYKL
+965 RVKL